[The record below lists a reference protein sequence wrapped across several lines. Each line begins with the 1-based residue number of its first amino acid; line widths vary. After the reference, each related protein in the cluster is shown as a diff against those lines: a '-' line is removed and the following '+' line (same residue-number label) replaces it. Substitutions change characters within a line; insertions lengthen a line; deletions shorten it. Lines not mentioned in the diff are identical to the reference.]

1 MNDLIKNYEN
11 IPDELK
17 REKRWCLYKI
27 IQRDGKNTKLP
38 LMPNGKPAK
47 SNDKTTWNS
56 YEDCIAA
63 LNRNIGD
70 GLGFMLGD
78 GYIGIDID
86 KVSDDIMAYSMDYH
100 ARSMTADFL
109 RGISTYAELS
119 PSKTGLHFIG
129 KGKVPGERKRHKNL
143 EIYDE
148 GRFFTVT
155 GNVIKDKD
163 RSHIKPIEQELL
175 PLYQKYMPAVGNQIE
190 HKETRNEQGKRS
202 TRENPFKQRYGKS
215 SNDVLELLF
224 EKGYFHYTGEDIRR
238 IYYGNYESYFTSQS
252 EADFFMLGR
261 LLYYI
266 ADVEQAVSLMEN
278 SGLKREKWY
287 KRRGNTDYIHYIA
300 GKAIGSMNKFYAW
313 EKEYSQKEKS
323 EEKRHENKEVKEGN
337 TMPRY
342 KFGEVKQILDFAKEE
357 FRENIDRYET
367 YLKVVGNNYKYPYF
381 NQLSIY
387 TVNEKATA
395 CAEYD
400 YWKSIGRNVSRG
412 EKGIPVLDIER
423 ERIKYIFD
431 VSQTVSLNHNISEV
445 KLWKYHN
452 EKHITALDTLI
463 DTFKEKNS
471 NLIFSTEDKINTLVS
486 LYTRQILNKVLNSL
500 NDETLKE
507 NSKVKIL
514 HFLEE
519 SAKVSV
525 YERMGLRF
533 LGDREKLELLSRV
546 SSTQDIDRLLAYTSN
561 NVKRILT
568 DIGREIS
575 KIEEREKFSEIQ
587 KEEQTNSFKERYNNV
602 ADEINGTTESIETEK
617 ERNKGG
623 LEDERNRSDGKEG
636 IHLGKQDLYT
646 DRERESVRETG
657 RNLQTGNDGGW
668 IGSVNSEYETA
679 AETELKQTEPIW
691 QSETE
696 ISQRGKRR
704 RISDYADGRSTNG
717 SSVGHSGTSG
727 ELHRYRRAENERG
740 LGDDHRN
747 AGSGLFEVRS
757 FEEKLGYDTYKNGDG
772 TNRLGIDE
780 QQEENTQSLE
790 QEHIEDEGKE
800 VDKASF
806 SFAQNVGIQ
815 GRFEL
820 PMQQEEIDAVLIHGG
835 NDDNLR
841 LKVLAEY
848 SKGKSVEELADFLQT
863 TFKGGNGYEL
873 KGNRVCAW
881 YGNDGIHLSN
891 DISSRENPMQIFQW
905 KDAVIRIKE
914 LVDKGEYAT
923 NVEVAEAFSHERK
936 ELADKLW
943 YLKKDFADEVK
954 QSYITVLE
962 QTEKSGFEDQ
972 TEELAENLKNPE
984 FRNVLRE
991 QYETF
996 LQDYDK
1002 DPSLLRFHYHKTKDI
1017 LQRLQDLEIPRKDF
1031 ISNMMEI
1038 SEIKGFITEDEIDE
1052 TFRDGSGISDGKKRI
1067 YNFFKEIH
1075 TTGEQANF
1083 LKEEYG
1089 TGGRSHALSGA
1100 RGSSEWHDAKGIK
1113 LEKEHCKDSF
1123 LNWNQVAKRIQTL
1136 IESDRYIEKEELTEQ
1151 TKNRENITE
1160 SIVDKNEPFKEESGF
1175 KTENHRDYWV
1185 VEFNEG
1191 LGLIEKDYAGELVT
1205 KELLDEIKE
1214 LDEKIRVHNKT
1225 VGEDEYG
1232 EMTDAWVG
1240 YSKFYFDH
1248 IVDGKV
1254 EEHFRMDIGDGNEVN
1269 QRDFQYL
1276 YEQIELSKENKEY
1289 GIDSIDS
1296 VVKDILEKE
1305 SMTVVSSKDDYIK
1318 LLPYF
1323 RNFSYSDGTKFS
1335 AYNPFE
1341 DSENISELLRLTFFK
1356 NTDGEYRVVY
1366 NNADSLMYSSNV
1378 DYFLEKIEAEKVGL
1392 EDNIT
1397 EKTKED
1403 KVAVKVGNYY
1413 AVVEK
1418 EKVKDISLEETGLRV
1433 YPKEDNVEG
1442 KIYSLYR
1449 GTTFEESTKIDRLF
1463 DEIATS
1469 MKEVNLTDLND
1480 VFYLENQGLY
1490 EISSDK
1496 VTEEKGGYDFEV
1508 ASFNEQFPDYY
1519 NDIYVYNRNLKI
1531 DDAYQNIA
1539 YINRE
1544 NEIHFNVNLPEE
1556 EKAKVLEFRDKKEI
1570 LSALIFKEVK
1580 DVGEYQFHPQSE
1592 EFILDE
1598 KNISEDLLKVPEHIT
1613 DNIDE
1618 KEGYEAELV
1627 LDMKNKQLKQNLRY
1641 NGYILS
1647 SNPAIQYDSYHE
1659 MLQNLPYLL
1668 DDNHRSVMLTGYV
1681 NWQIE
1686 KSNEEKKE
1694 QIKKSI
1700 YQEGMQVKYQGKE
1713 YVISEIQDYKTYKT
1727 IKLDDNE
1734 GYLNG
1739 FITGSEIIPFR
1750 NESELDLEIV
1760 STTEKLQEQSINE
1773 EDLILLDIEDYNKKG
1788 LSVLF
1793 QNKEYEIT
1801 GNNFNPF
1808 GMSRIQL
1815 VSNTEKL
1822 LTEVLYTPKRPV
1834 ANLYAKKEFLE
1845 QFKLD
1850 EKKNEKSVEIK
1861 QMSLMDI
1868 LKEKDNLKEKEE
1880 ISSEKERIPV
1890 NIGAKVIYQGEEY
1903 TVSAFQY
1910 NDVLEKNDLWLN
1922 PVSKNNHQIPI
1933 VSFSDRKEL
1942 NEKLIVIDTNLNL
1955 GEDKSELLHHG
1966 LDVINDKGT
1975 VIANQFIVNVDN
1987 QNREFTVYSEQNPN
2001 SHREFKLS
2009 FDYLNGLGKIDGD
2022 GNNLKLTKH
2031 RQETVDKKLESYD
2044 NWKEDRKKIGIPGI
2058 TSSSITSPITDEMFL
2073 QMQEHKEKLK
2083 EEERYAPDDKYM
2095 GSIPPVNYKITRED
2109 EILPPSERLKNNIE
2123 AIKVLKEIE
2132 ERHSYA
2138 TKEEQDILSKYVGW
2152 GGLSDVFDEEKQG
2165 QWSKARDFL
2174 KENLSQSEY
2183 DAARESTLT
2192 AFYTPKVVID
2202 SIYKALSNMEFE
2214 SGNILEP
2221 SMGTGRF
2228 LGNLPESM
2236 QSSKFYGVELDSIS
2250 GRIASKLYPNANIQ
2264 IKGFEE
2270 TTFSNNLFDIAIG
2283 NVPFGEYKISD
2294 REYERNNFLI
2304 HDYFF
2309 AKTLDKVRSGGVVAF
2324 ITSNGTMDKKS
2335 EDVRRYISERAEF
2348 LGAIRLPNNTFKG
2361 EAGTEVT
2368 SDILFLKKRDRL
2380 LKLDEDWIKLDT
2392 DEKGLSYN
2400 KYFVDN
2406 PDMVLGNMEEVSSRF
2421 GTALACIADENIT
2434 LKEQLEAAIKNIK
2447 GNYEKAELNNELEPE
2462 TVPADDSVKNYSY
2475 AVIDDKVY
2483 FRENSIM
2490 QKLDLNKVDE
2500 EKVKAYLEIEKTLRQ
2515 VIAYQ
2520 KEDYSD
2526 TEIKEKQEDLNRL
2539 YDDFS
2544 KKYGILNSKA
2554 NKKLF
2559 REDANYS
2566 LLSTL
2571 EKLDKE
2577 GSFIEKSDI
2586 FTKRTI
2592 KKAVAITHTDNLT
2605 EALILSISQKG
2616 KVNFDYM
2623 EELTGK
2629 SRKEIIE
2636 GLKGE
2641 IFLNLDR
2648 FEPSDTTPFSSA
2660 VDLGDFSR
2668 SYVSADEYLS
2678 GNIREKIE
2686 VIDSYI
2692 KNVEH
2697 ELEQN
2702 EQAQNTDTE
2711 LLKQDNTTLKK
2722 ELSSLNY
2729 QKQKLLEV
2737 MPKELEASEI
2747 TVRMGATWIPEK
2759 DYKSFMFHLL
2769 KTSASNRWNIDI
2781 KYTNFTGEY
2790 RVEGK
2795 SIDKG
2800 NDLANFTYGTSRV
2813 SAYKLI
2819 EDTLNLRDTNVYDQ
2833 IVDENGKKSSV
2844 LNKEETMLAR
2854 SKQEIIKEEFKNWI
2868 FDDIDRRT
2876 RLVKEYNE
2884 RFNSTRLREYDG
2896 SNLTFDGMNPEIELR
2911 PHQRDAIAR
2920 GLFGGNTLLAHEV
2933 GAGKTFEM
2941 IGIAMES
2948 KRLGM
2953 SNKSMFVVPNHI
2965 VEQFGRE
2972 FNELYPAANILCATE
2987 KDFTPDK
2994 RKRFCSR
3001 IATSDYDAVII
3012 GHSQFERIPISK
3024 ERQEYELQSQ
3034 IDEIV
3039 DFIAEYKRDRDQ
3051 KFTVKQLEKTK
3062 KGLEAKLK
3070 KLNDD
3075 YKKDD
3080 VVTFEELGIDKLFV
3094 DEVQAFKNLYV
3105 FTKMRNVAGITSTDS
3120 QKSSDMLMKCRYMD
3134 EITNNKGIV
3143 FATGTPVSNSM
3154 AELYTMQRYLQYDEL
3169 KKMHHQHFDSWAST
3183 FGETVTAIELNPEG
3197 NGYRSKTRFA
3207 KFYNLPEL
3215 MNIVKQFMDIKTS
3228 DVLNLP
3234 VPNAHYVTIKTKPT
3248 GEQKEILKSFSE
3260 RADKVREKQVDSSV
3274 DNMLLITNDGKKMAL
3289 DQRLINPLL
3298 PDDENSKVNAC
3309 VSNVFSIWDKYRDK
3323 KSTQLVFCDM
3333 SIPNKDGFNVYDDI
3347 KEKLIKMGVPENE
3360 VEFIHSAKNNKEK
3373 DAIFDKVRKGEV
3385 RVLLGSTSKC
3395 GAGTNCQDKLIA
3407 IHDLDIPWRPA
3418 DLSQRAGRIVRQGN
3432 ENSDVHI
3439 FRYIT
3444 ENTFD
3449 AYLFQTLENKQKYI
3463 SQIMT
3468 SKTPVRVAEDVD
3480 EATLNY
3486 AEIKALAVGNPLIRE
3501 KMDLDV
3507 EVSKLKMLES
3517 NFKSNLY
3524 KLEDKV
3530 IKVYPKEIESLKEKI
3545 EHLKKDIEKVEP
3557 YRDEKI
3563 AKTEEYAQTTLEN
3576 IGENKKETEGK
3587 ADKETL
3593 SKFTSLILSGKK
3605 YTDKK
3610 QAGEF
3615 LINRIK
3621 GIKKS
3626 EDFRFEE
3633 VKIGEYRNFDLF
3645 VYYDS
3650 FSNQY
3655 KFNLKGEESHY
3666 GEFGTDEIGNITRMD
3681 NVLDKLPE
3689 RLEQTLGKL
3698 EDTKKQFEI
3707 AKLEV
3712 EKKFPQAD
3720 LLREKNLRLAEV
3732 NHLLDMGQKEDIKDE
3747 KNPLL
3752 EEVKEELIHFLNK
3765 EYDEAH
3771 SIEDF
3776 DTMFPDLTDIG
3787 LAYTTTPD
3795 EKHEIQTSLD
3805 LINYK
3810 MNTYVDNTLI
3820 DSFSYT
3826 YDPLDAGDTKE
3837 LIQIKTGIEFW
3848 DFNEL
3853 VYVDEE
3859 KLKAA
3864 LGLEIDDDGN
3874 FYDPLSK
3881 DMDLDGVADR
3891 YDADFRDSK
3900 VQSFGDLDKREKAS
3914 VMDRLGYFKEKVE
3927 KGGLQNENSD
3937 RKIECKEEV
3946 R

>member
-86 KVSDDIMAYSMDYH
+86 KVSDDIFVYSMDYH
-100 ARSMTADFL
+100 AKSMTADFL
-109 RGISTYAELS
+109 RGISTYAEIS

-129 KGKVPGERKRHKNL
+129 KGEVPGERKRYKNL
-143 EIYDE
+143 EIYDKD
-148 GRFFTVT
+148 RFFTVT
-155 GNVIKDKD
+155 GNVLKD
-163 RSHIKPIEQELL
+163 RNRNKVINIDSELK
-175 PLYQKYMPAVGNQIE
+175 PLYEKYMPKINVINSENKRNQITTFLKDDQDIVE
-190 HKETRNEQGKRS
+190 K
-202 TRENPFKQRYGKS
+202 
-215 SNDVLELLF
+215 LF
-224 EKGYFHYTGEDIRR
+224 DRGYFSYTGEDLRR
-238 IYYGNYESYFTSQS
+238 IYYGNYESYFNSQS
-252 EADFFMLGR
+252 EADFFMLQR
-261 LLYYI
+261 LLYYT
-266 ADVEQAVSLMEN
+266 ADVEQAISFMEN

-300 GKAIGSMNKFYAW
+300 DKAISSINQFYDW
-313 EKEYSQKEKS
+313 RKEELLKDKA
-323 EEKRHENKEVKEGN
+323 EEKRHENKRKKEGD
-337 TMPRY
+337 TVPRY
-342 KFGEVKQILDFAKEE
+342 EFDEVKQILDFAKEE

-500 NDETLKE
+500 SDKTLKD
-507 NSKVKIL
+507 NSKVDIL

-525 YERMGLRF
+525 YERMGLHF
-533 LGDREKLELLSRV
+533 LGDREKLKLLSGI

-575 KIEEREKFSEIQ
+575 KIEEREKLSEIQ
-587 KEEQTNSFKERYNNV
+587 KEEQTKNAKERYNIIT
-602 ADEINGTTESIETEK
+602 DEMKQTVEMIENEK

-636 IHLGKQDLYT
+636 IHLGKRDLYT
-646 DRERESVRETG
+646 DRERESVREAG
-657 RNLQTGNDGGW
+657 RNLQTGNDGGRS
-668 IGSVNSEYETA
+668 GSVNSEYETA
-679 AETELKQTEPIW
+679 GGTELKQTEPIW
-691 QSETE
+691 KSETE

-727 ELHRYRRAENERG
+727 EFPKYRRAENERG

-747 AGSGLFEVRS
+747 ARSGLFEVRS
-757 FEEKLGYDTYKNGDG
+757 FEEKLGYDTDKDGDG

-905 KDAVIRIKE
+905 KDAVIRIEE

-923 NVEVAEAFSHERK
+923 NVEVTEAFSFERK

-1017 LQRLQDLEIPRKDF
+1017 LQRLQDLEIPRKEF
-1031 ISNMMEI
+1031 TSNMMEMRN
-1038 SEIKGFITEDEIDE
+1038 IKGFITEDEIDE

-1067 YNFFKEIH
+1067 YNFFKESH

-1089 TGGRSHALSGA
+1089 TGGHSHALSGA
-1100 RGSSEWHDAKGIK
+1100 RGSNEWHDAKGMK
-1113 LEKEHCKDSF
+1113 LEKENCNDIF
-1123 LNWNQVAKRIQTL
+1123 LNWNQAAKRIQTL
-1136 IESDRYIEKEELTEQ
+1136 IESGRYIEKEELTEQ
-1151 TKNRENITE
+1151 TENKEDIKENTEEKNNHFEEETVSE
-1160 SIVDKNEPFKEESGF
+1160 TKNG
-1175 KTENHRDYWV
+1175 RDYWI

-1191 LGLIEKDYAGELVT
+1191 LGLIEKNYAGELVT

-1232 EMTDAWVG
+1232 QMTDEWVG
-1240 YSKFYFDH
+1240 YSKFYFNH

-1254 EEHFRMDIGDGNEVN
+1254 EEHFRMDIGDGNEAN
-1269 QRDFQYL
+1269 QRDFAYL
-1276 YEQIELSKENKEY
+1276 YEQMNISRETEEHSAED
-1289 GIDSIDS
+1289 IDNIL
-1296 VVKDILEKE
+1296 KDILENE
-1305 SMTVVSSKDDYIK
+1305 SMTVVSNEEDYKK
-1318 LLPYF
+1318 LFPYF
-1323 RNFSYSDGTKFS
+1323 KDFVYTDGSKLEEYT
-1335 AYNPFE
+1335 PFE
-1341 DSENISELLRLTFFK
+1341 EDKELSDLARFTFFK
-1356 NTDGEYRVVY
+1356 NNDGEYRVTY
-1366 NNADSLMYSSNV
+1366 NNTDSLIYSSNV
-1378 DYFLEKIEAEKVGL
+1378 DRFLEKIKTL
-1392 EDNIT
+1392 ET
-1397 EKTKED
+1397 EIENDIAKMTVED
-1403 KVAVKVGNYY
+1403 KIAIKVGNYY
-1413 AVVEK
+1413 SIVEK
-1418 EKVKDISLEETGLRV
+1418 EKVKDISLEETGVRV

-1496 VTEEKGGYDFEV
+1496 VTEEKGGFHFEV
-1508 ASFNEQFPDYY
+1508 ASFNTQFPDYY

-1544 NEIHFNVNLPEE
+1544 NEIHFNVHLPEE
-1556 EKAKVLEFRDKKEI
+1556 EKAKVLELRDKKEI

-1580 DVGEYQFHPQSE
+1580 DIGEYQFHPQSE

-1598 KNISEDLLKVPEHIT
+1598 KNISEDLLKAPEHIT
-1613 DNIDE
+1613 DSIDQ

-1641 NGYILS
+1641 NGYMLS
-1647 SNPAIQYDSYHE
+1647 SNLAIQYESYHE

-1668 DDNHRSVMLTGYV
+1668 DDEHRNVMLTGYI

-1686 KSNEEKKE
+1686 KSNEEKKD
-1694 QIKKSI
+1694 QIKEPI

-1727 IKLDDNE
+1727 IKLDDHE

-1750 NESELDLEIV
+1750 NESELDLEII

-1773 EDLILLDIEDYNKKG
+1773 EDLILLDIEDYNKQG

-1808 GMSRIQL
+1808 GMSRLQL

-1834 ANLYAKKEFLE
+1834 ANLYAKRELLE

-1850 EKKNEKSVEIK
+1850 EKKSEESIETK

-1880 ISSEKERIPV
+1880 ISSEKERVPV

-1910 NDVLEKNDLWLN
+1910 NDVLGKNDLWLN

-1955 GEDKSELLHHG
+1955 GEDKSELLHHS

-1987 QNREFTVYSEQNPN
+1987 ENREFTVYSEQNPN
-2001 SHREFKLS
+2001 NHREFKLS
-2009 FDYLNGLGKIDGD
+2009 FDYLNGLGKIDRD

-2031 RQETVDKKLESYD
+2031 RKETIDKKLESYD
-2044 NWKEDRKKIGIPGI
+2044 NWREDRKKRGIPRI
-2058 TSSSITSPITDEMFL
+2058 TGSAITSPITDEMFL
-2073 QMQEHKEKLK
+2073 QMQEYKEKLK
-2083 EEERYAPDDKYM
+2083 EDERYAPDEEYM
-2095 GSIPPVNYKITRED
+2095 GGIPPINYKITRED

-2132 ERHSYA
+2132 ERHSHA

-2192 AFYTPKVVID
+2192 AFYTPKIVID
-2202 SIYKALSNMEFE
+2202 SIYKALSNMGFE

-2228 LGNLPESM
+2228 IGNLPESM

-2283 NVPFGEYKISD
+2283 NVPFGEYKIAD
-2294 REYERNNFLI
+2294 REYEKNNFLI
-2304 HDYFF
+2304 HDFFF
-2309 AKTLDKVRSGGVVAF
+2309 AKTLDKVRSGGVIAF
-2324 ITSNGTMDKKS
+2324 VTSSGTMDKKS
-2335 EDVRRYISERAEF
+2335 EDIRRYISERAEF
-2348 LGAIRLPNNTFKG
+2348 LGAIRLPNNTFKD
-2361 EAGTEVT
+2361 EAGTKVT
-2368 SDILFLKKRDRL
+2368 SDIIFLKKRDRL

-2406 PDMVLGNMEEVSSRF
+2406 PDMVLGNMEEISGRF
-2421 GTALACIADENIT
+2421 GIALACVDDVAISLEEKLNI
-2434 LKEQLEAAIKNIK
+2434 AIKNIS
-2447 GNYEKAELNNELEPE
+2447 GIYEKAQLNEELETE
-2462 TVPADDSVKNYSY
+2462 TILADDSVKNYSY

-2483 FRENSIM
+2483 FRENSVM

-2500 EKVKAYLEIEKTLRQ
+2500 EKVKSYLEIEKILRQ
-2515 VIAYQ
+2515 IISYQ

-2539 YDDFS
+2539 YDEFS

-2577 GSFIEKSDI
+2577 GKFIEKSDI

-2616 KVNFDYM
+2616 KVNFDYI
-2623 EELTGK
+2623 EKLTEKTRG
-2629 SRKEIIE
+2629 EIIE

-2641 IFLNLDR
+2641 IFLNLDG
-2648 FEPSDTTPFSSA
+2648 FDPSDTTPFSSA

-2668 SYVSADEYLS
+2668 SYVTADEYLS
-2678 GNIREKIE
+2678 GNVREKIE

-2702 EQAQNTDTE
+2702 EQAPNTDTE

-2833 IVDENGKKSSV
+2833 IVDENGKKTSV
-2844 LNKEETMLAR
+2844 LNQKETMLAR

-2884 RFNSTRLREYDG
+2884 RFNSIRLREYDG

-2920 GLFGGNTLLAHEV
+2920 GLFGENTLLAHEV

-3001 IATSDYDAVII
+3001 IATGDYDAVII
-3012 GHSQFERIPISK
+3012 GHSQFEKIPISK
-3024 ERQEYELQSQ
+3024 QRQEYELQSQ
-3034 IDEIV
+3034 IDEII
-3039 DFIAEYKRDRDQ
+3039 DFIGEYKRDRDQ
-3051 KFTVKQLEKTK
+3051 RFTVKQLEKTK

-3094 DEVQAFKNLYV
+3094 DEVQAFKNLYL
-3105 FTKMRNVAGITSTDS
+3105 FTKMRNVAGITTTDS

-3169 KKMHHQHFDSWAST
+3169 KKMHLQHFDSWAST

-3215 MNIVKQFMDIKTS
+3215 MNMVKQFMDIKTA

-3234 VPNAHYVTIKTKPT
+3234 TPNAHYETIKTKPT
-3248 GEQKEILKSFSE
+3248 EEQKQILETFSE
-3260 RADKVREKQVDSSV
+3260 RADKVRAKQVDSSV

-3347 KEKLIKMGVPENE
+3347 KEKLIKMGVPANE

-3385 RVLLGSTSKC
+3385 RVLLGSTGKC

-3432 ENSDVHI
+3432 ENSDVNI

-3486 AEIKALAVGNPLIRE
+3486 AEIKALATGNPLIRE

-3524 KLEDKV
+3524 KMEDKV
-3530 IKVYPKEIESLKEKI
+3530 AKVYPKEIESLKEKI

-3563 AKTEEYAQTTLEN
+3563 AKAEEYAQTALEN

-3593 SKFTSLILSGKK
+3593 SKFTSLTLSGRK

-3621 GIKKS
+3621 GIKKLD
-3626 EDFRFEE
+3626 DFRFEE

-3655 KFNLKGEESHY
+3655 KFNLKGDENHY

-3681 NVLDKLPE
+3681 NVLDRMPE

-3698 EDTKKQFEI
+3698 KDTENQFET
-3707 AKLEV
+3707 AKLETQ
-3712 EKKFPQAD
+3712 KKFPQEE
-3720 LLREKNLRLAEV
+3720 LLKEKTLRLAEV
-3732 NHLLDMGQKEDIKDE
+3732 NNLLNMGQKENITEE

-3826 YDPLDAGDTKE
+3826 YDPLDASDTKE

-3853 VYVDEE
+3853 IYVDEE

>member
-1 MNDLIKNYEN
+1 MNGIIKNYED
-11 IPDELK
+11 IPYELK
-17 REKRWCLYKI
+17 KEERWCLYKI

-38 LMPNGKPAK
+38 LKPNREPAK
-47 SNDKTTWNS
+47 SNDKTTWYS
-56 YEDCIAA
+56 YEDCIKAFSK
-63 LNRNIGD
+63 NIGD
-70 GLGFMLGD
+70 GLGFFLGD

-86 KVSDDIMAYSMDYH
+86 KVSDDIMEYSMDYQ
-100 ARSMTADFL
+100 AKSMTADFL

-129 KGKVPGERKRHKNL
+129 KGEVPGERKRYKNL
-143 EIYDE
+143 EIYDKD
-148 GRFFTVT
+148 RFFTVT
-155 GNVIKDKD
+155 GNVIKDRD
-163 RSHIKPIEQELL
+163 RNKVINIDSELK
-175 PLYQKYMPAVGNQIE
+175 PLYEKYMPKINKISAENKISPTLTFYKNNQDILD
-190 HKETRNEQGKRS
+190 K
-202 TRENPFKQRYGKS
+202 
-215 SNDVLELLF
+215 LF
-224 EKGYFHYTGEDIRR
+224 YRGYFSYTGEDLRQ
-238 IYYGNYESYFTSQS
+238 IYYGNYESYFNSQS

-261 LLYYI
+261 LLYYTSDTEKAI
-266 ADVEQAVSLMEN
+266 SLMEN

-287 KRRGNTDYIHYIA
+287 KRRGATDYIHYIA
-300 GKAIGSMNKFYAW
+300 DKAIASINQFYDWGREELLKKKA
-313 EKEYSQKEKS
+313 EEKS
-323 EEKRHENKEVKEGN
+323 HENKRKKGGDTVQ
-337 TMPRY
+337 RY
-342 KFGEVKQILDFAKEE
+342 EFREVKQILDFSKEE
-357 FRENIDRYET
+357 FKENIDRYET
-367 YLKVVGNNYKYPYF
+367 YLKVMGNNYKYPYF

-387 TVNEKATA
+387 AVNEKATA

-423 ERIKYIFD
+423 EKIKYIFD

-452 EKHITALDTLI
+452 EKHIAALDTLI
-463 DTFKEKNS
+463 DAFKEKNS
-471 NLIFSTEDKINTLVS
+471 NLIFSTEDKLNTLVL
-486 LYTRQILNKVLNSL
+486 LYTRQIFNKVLNSL
-500 NDETLKE
+500 NDESLKE
-507 NSKVKIL
+507 NSKVNIL

-525 YERMGLRF
+525 YERMGIRF
-533 LGDREKLELLSRV
+533 SGDREKLEMLSRV
-546 SSTQDIDRLLAYTSN
+546 SSTQEIDKLLAYTSN
-561 NVKRILT
+561 NVKRILM

-575 KIEEREKFSEIQ
+575 KVEEREKLSEIQ
-587 KEEQTNSFKERYNNV
+587 KREQTKDYKERYNNV
-602 ADEINGTTESIETEK
+602 ADEINRTTEIIENEK
-617 ERNKGG
+617 EIKEGG
-623 LEDERNRSDGKEG
+623 LEDERNGSIGEKG
-636 IHLGKQDLYT
+636 IHSGKRDLYT
-646 DRERESVRETG
+646 NRERESIRETG
-657 RNLQTGNDGGW
+657 RDLQIGEDGRW
-668 IGSVNSEYETA
+668 IGSVNSEYENA
-679 AETELKQTEPIW
+679 GEIELKQTESVW

-696 ISQRGKRR
+696 ISQRGKRG
-704 RISDYADGRSTNG
+704 RISDYADGRKPNE
-717 SSVGHSGTSG
+717 SSVGYSGTGG
-727 ELHRYRRAENERG
+727 EFLGYRGTENERS
-740 LGDDHRN
+740 LGNDNQD
-747 AGSGLFEVRS
+747 AGSGLSEVRRT
-757 FEEKLGYDTYKNGDG
+757 EEESGHDTYKNGDG
-772 TNRLGIDE
+772 TDRLGIDE
-780 QQEENTQSLE
+780 YHEENIQKIK
-790 QEHIEDEGKE
+790 QDYIGNGGKE

-806 SFAQNVGIQ
+806 SFAQNTVSQ
-815 GRFEL
+815 GRFQFPL
-820 PMQQEEIDAVLIHGG
+820 RQEEIELVLIHGG
-835 NDDNLR
+835 NEDSLR
-841 LKVLAEY
+841 LKILAEY
-848 SKGKSVEELADFLQT
+848 SKGKSMEELAHFLQN
-863 TFKGGNGYEL
+863 TFKGGNGYEVEG
-873 KGNRVCAW
+873 KKVCAW
-881 YGNDGIHLSN
+881 CDKEGIYLSN
-891 DISSRENPMQIFQW
+891 DVSSREEPSQVLSW
-905 KDAVIRIKE
+905 VDVAKRIGLLIE
-914 LVDKGEYAT
+914 KGQYAT
-923 NVEVAEAFSHERK
+923 NVEVAEVFSFERK
-936 ELADKLW
+936 ELAEKLW
-943 YLKKDFADEVK
+943 FLKGDFADEIK
-954 QSYITVLE
+954 NIYLPILNRD
-962 QTEKSGFEDQ
+962 EKKGYPDK
-972 TEELAENLKNPE
+972 TEELAENLKNLE
-984 FRNVLRE
+984 FRNILRKE
-991 QYETF
+991 YETF
-996 LQDYDK
+996 LQDYYK
-1002 DPSLLRFHYHKTKDI
+1002 NPSILRFHYHKTIDI

-1052 TFRDGSGISDGKKRI
+1052 IFRDGSGISDGKKRI
-1067 YNFFKEIH
+1067 YNFFKESH

-1089 TGGRSHALSGA
+1089 TGGHSHALSGA
-1100 RGSSEWHDAKGIK
+1100 RGSNEWHDAKGIK
-1113 LEKEHCKDSF
+1113 LEKENCKDIF
-1123 LNWNQVAKRIQTL
+1123 LNWNQAAKRIQNL
-1136 IESDRYIEKEELTEQ
+1136 IESGRYIEKEELTEQ

-1191 LGLIEKDYAGELVT
+1191 LSLIEKNYAGELVT

-1232 EMTDAWVG
+1232 QMTDEWVG

-1254 EEHFRMDIGDGNEVN
+1254 EEHFRMDIGDGNEAN
-1269 QRDFQYL
+1269 QRDFAYL
-1276 YEQIELSKENKEY
+1276 YEQIEASRETKEY
-1289 GIDSIDS
+1289 GTDTIDNIL
-1296 VVKDILEKE
+1296 KDILEKE
-1305 SMTVVSSKDDYIK
+1305 SMTVVSNEEDYVK
-1318 LLPYF
+1318 LFPYF
-1323 RNFSYSDGTKFS
+1323 KDFVYKDGSKFEE
-1335 AYNPFE
+1335 YNPFE
-1341 DSENISELLRLTFFK
+1341 EVKELSDLARFTFFK
-1356 NTDGEYRVVY
+1356 NNDGEYRVKY
-1366 NNADSLMYSSNV
+1366 NNTDSLIYSSNV
-1378 DYFLEKIEAEKVGL
+1378 DKFLEKIKAVETEI
-1392 EDNIT
+1392 EDDIS
-1397 EKTKED
+1397 KTAAED
-1403 KVAVKVGNYY
+1403 KIAVKVGNYY
-1413 AVVEK
+1413 AVIEK
-1418 EKVKDISLEETGLRV
+1418 EKVKDISLEETGLRI
-1433 YPKEDNVEG
+1433 YPKENNFER
-1442 KIYSLYR
+1442 KIYPLYR
-1449 GTTFEESTKIDRLF
+1449 ASTFEESTKIDILF
-1463 DEIATS
+1463 DEMAAS
-1469 MKEVNLTDLND
+1469 MKEANLTDLND
-1480 VFYLENQGLY
+1480 VFYLESQGLY
-1490 EISSDK
+1490 EISPDK
-1496 VTEEKGGYDFEV
+1496 VTEEKEGYDFEV
-1508 ASFNEQFPDYY
+1508 ASFNTQFPDYY

-1539 YINRE
+1539 YINQE
-1544 NEIHFNVNLPEE
+1544 NEIHFNVNLLEE
-1556 EKAKVLEFRDKKEI
+1556 EKAKILEIRDKKEI
-1570 LSALIFKEVK
+1570 LSALIFKDVK
-1580 DVGEYQFHPQSE
+1580 EIGEYQFRPQSE

-1598 KNISEDLLKVPEHIT
+1598 KNISEEHLKAPEHIT
-1613 DNIDE
+1613 DSIDE

-1647 SNPAIQYDSYHE
+1647 SNLAIQYDSYHE

-1668 DDNHRSVMLTGYV
+1668 DDNHRNIMLTSYV
-1681 NWQIE
+1681 NQQID
-1686 KSNEEKKE
+1686 KANEEKKD
-1694 QIKKSI
+1694 QIKTLI

-1713 YVISEIQDYKTYKT
+1713 YVIAQIHDYKTYKT

-1739 FITGSEIIPFR
+1739 FITGSEILVFR
-1750 NESELDLEIV
+1750 NERELDLEII
-1760 STTEKLQEQSINE
+1760 STKEKLQGQSIND
-1773 EDLILLDIEDYNKKG
+1773 EDLISLDIEDYNKQG
-1788 LSVLF
+1788 LFVIF

-1801 GNNFNPF
+1801 GNNFNPV
-1808 GMSRIQL
+1808 GMSRLQL

-1822 LTEVLYTPKRPV
+1822 MTEVLYTPKRPV

-1845 QFKLD
+1845 QFKLN
-1850 EKKNEKSVEIK
+1850 EKKSEKSVETK
-1861 QMSLMDI
+1861 QMSLMDMFEE
-1868 LKEKDNLKEKEE
+1868 KENLKEKPR
-1880 ISSEKERIPV
+1880 EKEV
-1890 NIGAKVIYQGEEY
+1890 YG
-1903 TVSAFQY
+1903 Y
-1910 NDVLEKNDLWLN
+1910 NDE
-1922 PVSKNNHQIPI
+1922 
-1933 VSFSDRKEL
+1933 
-1942 NEKLIVIDTNLNL
+1942 
-1955 GEDKSELLHHG
+1955 
-1966 LDVINDKGT
+1966 
-1975 VIANQFIVNVDN
+1975 
-1987 QNREFTVYSEQNPN
+1987 
-2001 SHREFKLS
+2001 
-2009 FDYLNGLGKIDGD
+2009 
-2022 GNNLKLTKH
+2022 
-2031 RQETVDKKLESYD
+2031 
-2044 NWKEDRKKIGIPGI
+2044 
-2058 TSSSITSPITDEMFL
+2058 
-2073 QMQEHKEKLK
+2073 
-2083 EEERYAPDDKYM
+2083 YM
-2095 GSIPPVNYKITRED
+2095 GNISPVNYKITGEK
-2109 EILPPSERLKNNIE
+2109 EVLPPSERLKNNIE
-2123 AIKVLKEIE
+2123 AIEVLKLLEKE
-2132 ERHSYA
+2132 HRHAS
-2138 TKEEQDILSKYVGW
+2138 KEEQYILSRYVGW

-2165 QWSKARDFL
+2165 QWSKTRDFL

-2183 DAARESTLT
+2183 NAARESTLT

-2202 SIYKALSNMEFE
+2202 SIYQVLSNMGFE

-2221 SMGTGRF
+2221 SCATGRF
-2228 LGNLPESM
+2228 IGNLPDSM
-2236 QSSKFYGVELDSIS
+2236 QGSKFYGVELESIS
-2250 GRIASKLYPNANIQ
+2250 GRIAKELYPNSNIQ

-2270 TTFSNNLFDIAIG
+2270 TTFSNNLFDVAVG

-2294 REYERNNFLI
+2294 REYEKNNLLI
-2304 HDYFF
+2304 HDFFF
-2309 AKTLDKVRSGGVVAF
+2309 AKTLDKVRFGGLVAF
-2324 ITSNGTMDKKS
+2324 ITSSGTMDKKS
-2335 EDVRRYISERAEF
+2335 EDIRRYISERAEF

-2361 EAGTEVT
+2361 EAGAEVT
-2368 SDILFLKKRDRL
+2368 SDIIFLKKRDRL
-2380 LKLDEDWIKLDT
+2380 IKLDEDWIKLDT
-2392 DEKGLSYN
+2392 DENGLTYN
-2400 KYFVDN
+2400 KYFVEN
-2406 PDMVLGNMEEVSSRF
+2406 PQMIMGSIQEINSRF
-2421 GTALACIADENIT
+2421 GTSLACIADESKT
-2434 LKEQLEAAIKNIK
+2434 LKEQLDNAISHIQ
-2447 GNYEKAELNNELEPE
+2447 GSYEKVELNNELETE
-2462 TVPADDSVKNYSY
+2462 TILANDSIKNYSY
-2475 AVIDDKVY
+2475 AIVDDKVY
-2483 FRENSIM
+2483 FRENSTM
-2490 QKLDLNKVDE
+2490 QRVILSKSDE
-2500 EKVKAYLEIEKTLRQ
+2500 DKVKAYLEIERTLRQ
-2515 VIAYQ
+2515 VITYQ

-2526 TEIKEKQEDLNRL
+2526 TEIKEKQMDLNHL
-2539 YDDFS
+2539 YDEFS
-2544 KKYGILNSKA
+2544 KKYGILNSKV
-2554 NKKLF
+2554 NKKIF

-2577 GSFIEKSDI
+2577 GNFTGKSDI

-2592 KKAVAITHTDNLT
+2592 KKAVAITHADNLT
-2605 EALILSISQKG
+2605 EALILSVSQKG
-2616 KVNFDYM
+2616 NIHFDYM

-2641 IFLNLDR
+2641 IFLNLDS

-2660 VDLGDFSR
+2660 MDLGDFSR
-2668 SYVSADEYLS
+2668 AYVTADEYLS
-2678 GNIREKIE
+2678 GNIREKVE
-2686 VIDSYI
+2686 VLDAYI
-2692 KNVEH
+2692 KNIEQEIV
-2697 ELEQN
+2697 QN
-2702 EQAQNTDTE
+2702 EETSKKSENGAEINDNEKRLEEENQILFNE
-2711 LLKQDNTTLKK
+2711 LLN
-2722 ELSSLNY
+2722 LNY
-2729 QKQKLLEV
+2729 QKEKLLEV

-2747 TVRMGATWIPEK
+2747 TVRMGATWIPER

-2769 KTSASNRWNIDI
+2769 KTSATNRWNIDI

-2790 RVEGK
+2790 KVEGK

-2800 NDLANFTYGTSRV
+2800 NDLANFTYGTNRA

-2868 FDDIDRRT
+2868 FEDVDRRS
-2876 RLVKEYNE
+2876 RLVKEYNN
-2884 RFNSTRLREYDG
+2884 RFNSIRLREYDG

-2972 FNELYPAANILCATE
+2972 FNQLYPGANVLCATE

-3001 IATSDYDAVII
+3001 IATGDYDAVII
-3012 GHSQFERIPISK
+3012 GHSQFEKIPISK
-3024 ERQEYELQSQ
+3024 QRQEYELQSQ

-3039 DFIAEYKRDRDQ
+3039 DFISEYKRDREQ

-3080 VVTFEELGIDKLFV
+3080 VLTFEELGIDKLFV
-3094 DEVQAFKNLYV
+3094 DEVHAFKNLYL

-3134 EITNNKGIV
+3134 EITGNKGIV

-3154 AELYTMQRYLQYDEL
+3154 AELYTMQRYLQYNEL
-3169 KKMHHQHFDSWAST
+3169 KKMHLQHFDSWAST

-3197 NGYRSKTRFA
+3197 NGYQSKTRFA

-3215 MNIVKQFMDIKTS
+3215 MNMVKQFMDIKTS
-3228 DVLNLP
+3228 DVLNIP
-3234 VPNAHYVTIKTKPT
+3234 VPTAHYETIKTQPT
-3248 GEQKEILKSFSE
+3248 EEQKQILETFSE
-3260 RADKVREKQVDSSV
+3260 RADKVRAKQVDSSV

-3298 PDDENSKVNAC
+3298 PDEENSKVNTC
-3309 VSNVFSIWDKYRDK
+3309 IKNIFSIWDKYSEE
-3323 KSTQLVFCDM
+3323 KSTQLVFCDL
-3333 SIPNKDGFNVYDDI
+3333 STPSKEFNIYDDM
-3347 KEKLIKMGVPENE
+3347 KNKLIAMGIPEIE
-3360 VEFIHSAKNNKEK
+3360 IEFIHNAKNNKEK
-3373 DAIFDKVRKGEV
+3373 DAIFDKVRKGEI
-3385 RVLLGSTSKC
+3385 RILLGSTQKM
-3395 GAGTNCQDKLIA
+3395 GAGTNAQNKLIA

-3432 ENSDVHI
+3432 ENRDVHI

-3486 AEIKALAVGNPLIRE
+3486 AEIKALATGNPLIRE

-3507 EVSKLKMLES
+3507 ELSKLKILES

-3524 KLEDKV
+3524 KMEDKV
-3530 IKVYPKEIESLKEKI
+3530 IKVYPKEIENLKEKI
-3545 EHLKKDIEKVEP
+3545 ENLKKDIEKVES
-3557 YRDEKI
+3557 YGDEKE
-3563 AKTEEYAQTTLEN
+3563 AKTEEYTQTSLEN
-3576 IGENKKETEGK
+3576 IGENKKETK
-3587 ADKETL
+3587 IKETIAKETV
-3593 SKFTSLILSGKK
+3593 SKFTSLTLSGRK

-3621 GIKKS
+3621 GIKKTDNFAQ
-3626 EDFRFEE
+3626 EQ

-3655 KFNLKGEESHY
+3655 KFHLKGEENHY

-3681 NVLDKLPE
+3681 NVLDRMPE

-3698 EDTKKQFEI
+3698 KDTENQFET
-3707 AKLEV
+3707 AKLEIQ
-3712 EKKFPQAD
+3712 KKFPQAE
-3720 LLREKNLRLAEV
+3720 LLKEKTLRLAEV
-3732 NHLLDMGQKEDIKDE
+3732 NHLLDMGQKEDIKEE

-3771 SIEDF
+3771 NVEDF

-3795 EKHEIQTSLD
+3795 EKHEIQISLD

-3826 YDPLDAGDTKE
+3826 YDPQDASSRQE
-3837 LIQIKTGIEFW
+3837 LIQIKESIGFW

-3853 VYVDEE
+3853 IYVDEE
-3859 KLKAA
+3859 KLKAV
-3864 LGLEIDDDGN
+3864 LGLSINEDGN

-3891 YDADFRDSK
+3891 YDADFRDSNI
-3900 VQSFGDLDKREKAS
+3900 QNIGDFDKNKKSSVIGRLNEYKEQINQKEKRENKAKC
-3914 VMDRLGYFKEKVE
+3914 F
-3927 KGGLQNENSD
+3927 
-3937 RKIECKEEV
+3937 EET

>member
-1 MNDLIKNYEN
+1 MNGIIKNYED

-17 REKRWCLYKI
+17 REKHWCLYKI
-27 IQRDGKNTKLP
+27 IQRDGRNTKLP

-47 SNDKTTWNS
+47 SNDKTTWFS
-56 YEDCIAA
+56 YEACIAA

-86 KVSDDIMAYSMDYH
+86 KVSDDIMEYSMDYH
-100 ARSMTADFL
+100 ANSMTADFL
-109 RGISTYAELS
+109 REISTYAEIS

-129 KGKVPGERKRHKNL
+129 KGEVPGERKRYKNL
-143 EIYDE
+143 EIYDKD
-148 GRFFTVT
+148 RFFTVT
-155 GNVIKDKD
+155 GNVIKDRD
-163 RSHIKPIEQELL
+163 RNKVINIDSELK
-175 PLYQKYMPAVGNQIE
+175 PLYEKYMPKINKISAENKTSPTLTFYKG
-190 HKETRNEQGKRS
+190 EQ
-202 TRENPFKQRYGKS
+202 
-215 SNDVLELLF
+215 DILEKLF
-224 EKGYFHYTGEDIRR
+224 DRGYFSYTGEDLRR
-238 IYYGNYESYFTSQS
+238 VYYGNYESYFNSRS
-252 EADFFMLGR
+252 EADFFMLQR
-261 LLYYI
+261 LLYYT
-266 ADVEQAVSLMEN
+266 ADVEQSISFMEN

-300 GKAIGSMNKFYAW
+300 DKAIGSINQFYDW
-313 EKEYSQKEKS
+313 GKEKPLKDKA
-323 EEKRHENKEVKEGN
+323 EEKRHENKRKKEGD
-337 TMPRY
+337 TVPRY
-342 KFGEVKQILDFAKEE
+342 EFDEVKQILDFAKEE

-367 YLKVVGNNYKYPYF
+367 YLKVMGNNYKYPYF

-387 TVNEKATA
+387 AVNEKATA

-423 ERIKYIFD
+423 EKIKYIFD

-452 EKHITALDTLI
+452 EKHIAALDTLI
-463 DTFKEKNS
+463 DAFKEKNS
-471 NLIFSTEDKINTLVS
+471 NLIFSTEDKLNTLVL
-486 LYTRQILNKVLNSL
+486 LYTRQILNKALDSL
-500 NDETLKE
+500 SDETLKD
-507 NSKVKIL
+507 NSKVDIL

-525 YERMGLRF
+525 YERMGLHF
-533 LGDREKLELLSRV
+533 LGDREKLEMLSRV

-561 NVKRILT
+561 NVKRILM

-575 KIEEREKFSEIQ
+575 KVEEREKFSEIQ
-587 KEEQTNSFKERYNNV
+587 KREQTKNYKERYNNV
-602 ADEINGTTESIETEK
+602 ADEINRTTEIIENEK
-617 ERNKGG
+617 EIKEGG
-623 LEDERNRSDGKEG
+623 LEDERNGSIGEKG
-636 IHLGKQDLYT
+636 IHSGKRDLYAN
-646 DRERESVRETG
+646 RERESIRETG
-657 RNLQTGNDGGW
+657 RDLQIGEDGRW
-668 IGSVNSEYETA
+668 IGSVNSEYENA
-679 AETELKQTEPIW
+679 GEIELKQTESIW

-696 ISQRGKRR
+696 ISQRGKRGR
-704 RISDYADGRSTNG
+704 VSDYADGRKPNE
-717 SSVGHSGTSG
+717 SSVGYSGTGG
-727 ELHRYRRAENERG
+727 EFLGYRGTENERS
-740 LGDDHRN
+740 LGNDNQD
-747 AGSGLFEVRS
+747 AGSGLSEVRRT
-757 FEEKLGYDTYKNGDG
+757 EEESGHDTYKNGDG
-772 TNRLGIDE
+772 TDRLGIDE
-780 QQEENTQSLE
+780 YHEENIQKIE
-790 QEHIEDEGKE
+790 QDHIRNKGKE
-800 VDKASF
+800 VDRASF

-820 PMQQEEIDAVLIHGG
+820 AMQQEEIDTVLIHGG
-835 NDDNLR
+835 NEDNLR

-848 SKGKSVEELADFLQT
+848 SKGKSMEELADFLQT
-863 TFKGGNGYEL
+863 TFKGGNGYEVR
-873 KGNRVCAW
+873 GNNVCAW
-881 YGNDGIHLSN
+881 YENDGIHLSN
-891 DISSRENPMQIFQW
+891 DVSSSENPMQIFQW
-905 KDAVIRIKE
+905 QDAARRIGE
-914 LVDKGEYAT
+914 LIDKGEYAT
-923 NVEVAEAFSHERK
+923 NVEVAEAFSFERK
-936 ELADKLW
+936 ELAEKLW
-943 YLKKDFADEVK
+943 FLKGDFADEVRN
-954 QSYITVLE
+954 SYLPILNGD
-962 QTEKSGFEDQ
+962 EKKGYPDK
-972 TEELAENLKNPE
+972 TEELAENLKNLE
-984 FRNVLRE
+984 FRNMLRKE
-991 QYETF
+991 YETF
-996 LQDYDK
+996 LQDYYK
-1002 DPSLLRFHYHKTKDI
+1002 NPSILRFHYHKTKEI

-1031 ISNMMEI
+1031 ISNMMKI
-1038 SEIKGFITEDEIDE
+1038 PEIKGFITEDEMDE
-1052 TFRDGSGISDGKKRI
+1052 NLRRGSGISDGKKRI
-1067 YNFFKEIH
+1067 YNFFNENNSLQ
-1075 TTGEQANF
+1075 ERAEF
-1083 LKEEYG
+1083 LKKEYG
-1089 TGGRSHALSGA
+1089 TGGHSHALSGA
-1100 RGSSEWHDAKGIK
+1100 RGSSEWHDAKGMK
-1113 LEKEHCKDSF
+1113 LEKENCGDIF
-1123 LNWNQVAKRIQTL
+1123 LNWNQAAKRIQTL
-1136 IESDRYIEKEELTEQ
+1136 IESGRYIEKEELTEQ
-1151 TKNRENITE
+1151 TENREDIKENIA
-1160 SIVDKNEPFKEESGF
+1160 DRNEPFKEESVSE
-1175 KTENHRDYWV
+1175 TENGRDYWI

-1191 LGLIEKDYAGELVT
+1191 LGLIEKNYAGELVT

-1232 EMTDAWVG
+1232 EMTDEWVG

-1248 IVDGKV
+1248 IVDGEV
-1254 EEHFRMDIGDGNEVN
+1254 EEHFRIDIGDGNEVN

-1276 YEQIELSKENKEY
+1276 YEQMNISRETEEHNAED
-1289 GIDSIDS
+1289 IDNTL
-1296 VVKDILEKE
+1296 KDILEKE
-1305 SMTVVSSKDDYIK
+1305 SMTVVSNEEDYKK
-1318 LLPYF
+1318 LFPYF
-1323 RNFSYSDGTKFS
+1323 KNFAYTDGSKFEE
-1335 AYNPFE
+1335 YNPFE
-1341 DSENISELLRLTFFK
+1341 EDKELSDLARFTFFK
-1356 NTDGEYRVVY
+1356 NNDGEYRVAY
-1366 NNADSLMYSSNV
+1366 NNTDSLIYSSNV
-1378 DYFLEKIEAEKVGL
+1378 DRFLERIKALETEIEDDIA
-1392 EDNIT
+1392 
-1397 EKTKED
+1397 KTAAED
-1403 KVAVKVGNYY
+1403 KIAVKVGNYY
-1413 AVVEK
+1413 AVMDQD
-1418 EKVKDISLEETGLRV
+1418 KVKDISLDETGTKV
-1433 YPKEDNVEG
+1433 YPSNDNFEG
-1442 KIYSLYR
+1442 KVYPLYK
-1449 GTTFEESTKIDRLF
+1449 GITFEESSKIDALF

-1496 VTEEKGGYDFEV
+1496 VTEEKGGFDFEV

-1544 NEIHFNVNLPEE
+1544 NEIHFNINLPEE
-1556 EKAKVLEFRDKKEI
+1556 EKAKVLELRDKKEI

-1598 KNISEDLLKVPEHIT
+1598 KNILEDLLKAPEHIT

-1641 NGYILS
+1641 NGYMLS
-1647 SNPAIQYDSYHE
+1647 SNLAIQYDSYHE

-1668 DDNHRSVMLTGYV
+1668 DDNHRNVMLTGYI
-1681 NWQIE
+1681 NQQID
-1686 KSNEEKKE
+1686 KANEEKKE
-1694 QIKKSI
+1694 QIKVPI

-1739 FITGSEIIPFR
+1739 FITSSEIIPFR

-1760 STTEKLQEQSINE
+1760 STTEKLQEQSIND
-1773 EDLILLDIEDYNKKG
+1773 EDLILLDIEDYNKQG

-1801 GNNFNPF
+1801 RNNFNPV
-1808 GMSRIQL
+1808 GMSRLQL

-1822 LTEVLYTPKRPV
+1822 MTEVIYTQERPV
-1834 ANLYAKKEFLE
+1834 ANLYAKRESLD
-1845 QFKLD
+1845 QFKP
-1850 EKKNEKSVEIK
+1850 S
-1861 QMSLMDI
+1861 
-1868 LKEKDNLKEKEE
+1868 
-1880 ISSEKERIPV
+1880 
-1890 NIGAKVIYQGEEY
+1890 
-1903 TVSAFQY
+1903 
-1910 NDVLEKNDLWLN
+1910 
-1922 PVSKNNHQIPI
+1922 
-1933 VSFSDRKEL
+1933 
-1942 NEKLIVIDTNLNL
+1942 LNL
-1955 GEDKSELLHHG
+1955 GEDKSELLHHN
-1966 LDVINDKGT
+1966 LDVINDT
-1975 VIANQFIVNVDN
+1975 
-1987 QNREFTVYSEQNPN
+1987 
-2001 SHREFKLS
+2001 
-2009 FDYLNGLGKIDGD
+2009 
-2022 GNNLKLTKH
+2022 
-2031 RQETVDKKLESYD
+2031 
-2044 NWKEDRKKIGIPGI
+2044 
-2058 TSSSITSPITDEMFL
+2058 
-2073 QMQEHKEKLK
+2073 
-2083 EEERYAPDDKYM
+2083 
-2095 GSIPPVNYKITRED
+2095 GSIPPINYKITGED

-2132 ERHSYA
+2132 ERHSHA

-2202 SIYKALSNMEFE
+2202 SIYKALSNMGFE

-2309 AKTLDKVRSGGVVAF
+2309 AKTLDKVRSGGIIAF
-2324 ITSNGTMDKKS
+2324 ITSNGTLDKKS
-2335 EDVRRYISERAEF
+2335 EDIRRYISERAEF

-2368 SDILFLKKRDRL
+2368 SDIIFLKKRDRL
-2380 LKLDEDWIKLDT
+2380 LKLDEDWVKLDT
-2392 DEKGLSYN
+2392 DEKGLTYN
-2400 KYFVDN
+2400 KYFIDN
-2406 PDMVLGNMEEVSSRF
+2406 PDMVLGNMEEVSSKF
-2421 GTALACIADENIT
+2421 GTALACVDDGGISLEEKLNI
-2434 LKEQLEAAIKNIK
+2434 AIKNIS
-2447 GNYEKAELNNELEPE
+2447 GIYEKAQLGEELETE
-2462 TVPADDSVKNYSY
+2462 TIPADDSVKNYSY

-2483 FRENSIM
+2483 FRENSVM
-2490 QKLDLNKVDE
+2490 QKLNLNKVDE
-2500 EKVKAYLEIEKTLRQ
+2500 EKVKSYLEIEKILRQ
-2515 VIAYQ
+2515 VISYQ

-2539 YDDFS
+2539 YDEFS

-2577 GSFIEKSDI
+2577 GNFIGKSDI

-2616 KVNFDYM
+2616 KVNFDYI
-2623 EELTGK
+2623 EKLTEKTRG
-2629 SRKEIIE
+2629 EIIE

-2641 IFLNLDR
+2641 IFLNLDG
-2648 FEPSDTTPFSSA
+2648 FDPSDTTPFSSA

-2668 SYVSADEYLS
+2668 SYVTADEYLS

-2711 LLKQDNTTLKK
+2711 LLKQDNITLKK
-2722 ELSSLNY
+2722 ELFSLNY

-2884 RFNSTRLREYDG
+2884 RFNSIRLREYDG

-2953 SNKSMFVVPNHI
+2953 SNKAMFVVPNHI

-3039 DFIAEYKRDRDQ
+3039 EFISEYKRERDQ

-3094 DEVQAFKNLYV
+3094 DEVQAFKNLYL
-3105 FTKMRNVAGITSTDS
+3105 FTKMRNVAGITTTDS

-3169 KKMHHQHFDSWAST
+3169 KKMHLQHFDSWAST

-3197 NGYRSKTRFA
+3197 NGYQSKTRFA

-3234 VPNAHYVTIKTKPT
+3234 VPNAHYETIKTKPT
-3248 GEQKEILKSFSE
+3248 GEQKEILKSFSK

-3298 PDDENSKVNAC
+3298 PDDKNSKVNAC

-3323 KSTQLVFCDM
+3323 KSTQLIFCDM
-3333 SIPNKDGFNVYDDI
+3333 STPSSEFNVYDDI
-3347 KEKLIKMGVPENE
+3347 KEKLIKMGIPEDE
-3360 VEFIHSAKNNKEK
+3360 IEFIHSAKNNKEK
-3373 DAIFDKVRKGEV
+3373 DVIFNKVRKGEI
-3385 RVLLGSTSKC
+3385 RILLGSTQKM
-3395 GAGTNCQDKLIA
+3395 GAGTNAQNKLIA

-3418 DLSQRAGRIVRQGN
+3418 DLEQRRGRIVRQGN
-3432 ENSDVHI
+3432 ENREVHI

-3486 AEIKALAVGNPLIRE
+3486 AEIKALATGNPLIRE

-3524 KLEDKV
+3524 KMEDKV
-3530 IKVYPKEIESLKEKI
+3530 VKVYPKEIESLKEKI
-3545 EHLKKDIEKVEP
+3545 ENLKKDIEKVEP
-3557 YRDEKI
+3557 YGDEKAAKI
-3563 AKTEEYAQTTLEN
+3563 AKTAKTEEYAQTALEN
-3576 IGENKKETEGK
+3576 IGENNKETEGM
-3587 ADKETL
+3587 ADKETS
-3593 SKFTSLILSGKK
+3593 SKFTSLTLSGRK

-3621 GIKKS
+3621 GIKKLD
-3626 EDFRFEE
+3626 DFRFEE

-3681 NVLDKLPE
+3681 NVLDRMPE

-3698 EDTKKQFEI
+3698 KDTENQFET
-3707 AKLEV
+3707 AKLETQ
-3712 EKKFPQAD
+3712 KKFPQAE
-3720 LLREKNLRLAEV
+3720 LLKEKTLRLAEV
-3732 NHLLDMGQKEDIKDE
+3732 NNLLDMGQKEDIKEE

-3826 YDPLDAGDTKE
+3826 YNPLDASDTKE
-3837 LIQIKTGIEFW
+3837 LIQIKTGIALW

-3881 DMDLDGVADR
+3881 DMDLDGVIDR
-3891 YDADFRDSK
+3891 YDADFRDSN
-3900 VQSFGDLDKREKAS
+3900 VQNVGDFDKKEKSSVMGRLNGYKEQINQTEKRENKA
-3914 VMDRLGYFKEKVE
+3914 
-3927 KGGLQNENSD
+3927 
-3937 RKIECKEEV
+3937 ECFEEV

>member
-1 MNDLIKNYEN
+1 MNGIIKNYED
-11 IPDELK
+11 IPYELK
-17 REKRWCLYKI
+17 KEERWCLYKI

-38 LMPNGKPAK
+38 LKPNGKSAI
-47 SNDKTTWNS
+47 SNDKTTWFS
-56 YEDCIAA
+56 YEACIAA

-86 KVSDDIMAYSMDYH
+86 KVSDDIMEYSMDYH
-100 ARSMTADFL
+100 ANSMTADFL
-109 RGISTYAELS
+109 REISTYAEIS

-129 KGKVPGERKRHKNL
+129 KGEVPGERKRYKNL
-143 EIYDE
+143 EIYDKD
-148 GRFFTVT
+148 RFFTVT
-155 GNVIKDKD
+155 GNVIKDRD
-163 RSHIKPIEQELL
+163 RNKVINIDSELK
-175 PLYQKYMPAVGNQIE
+175 PLYEKYMPKINKISAENKISPTLTFYKG
-190 HKETRNEQGKRS
+190 EQDILDK
-202 TRENPFKQRYGKS
+202 
-215 SNDVLELLF
+215 LF
-224 EKGYFHYTGEDIRR
+224 YRGYFSYTGEDLRQ
-238 IYYGNYESYFTSQS
+238 IYYGNYESYFNSQS
-252 EADFFMLGR
+252 EADFFMLQR
-261 LLYYI
+261 LLYYT
-266 ADVEQAVSLMEN
+266 ADVEQSISIMEN

-287 KRRGNTDYIHYIA
+287 KRRGATDYIHYIA
-300 GKAIGSMNKFYAW
+300 NKAIASINQFYDWGREELLKKKA
-313 EKEYSQKEKS
+313 
-323 EEKRHENKEVKEGN
+323 EEKRHENKRKKGGDTVQ
-337 TMPRY
+337 RY
-342 KFGEVKQILDFAKEE
+342 EFREVKQILDFAKEE

-367 YLKVVGNNYKYPYF
+367 YLKVMGNNYKYPYF

-387 TVNEKATA
+387 AVNEKATA

-423 ERIKYIFD
+423 EKIKYIFD

-452 EKHITALDTLI
+452 EKHIAALDTLI
-463 DTFKEKNS
+463 DAFKEKNS
-471 NLIFSTEDKINTLVS
+471 NLIFSTEDKLNTLVF
-486 LYTRQILNKVLNSL
+486 LFTRQILNKALDSL
-500 NDETLKE
+500 SDETLKD
-507 NSKVKIL
+507 NSKVDIL

-525 YERMGLRF
+525 YERMGLHF
-533 LGDREKLELLSRV
+533 LGDREKLEMLSRV

-561 NVKRILT
+561 NVKRILM

-575 KIEEREKFSEIQ
+575 KVEEREKFSEIQ
-587 KEEQTNSFKERYNNV
+587 KREQTKNYKERYNNV
-602 ADEINGTTESIETEK
+602 ADEINRTTEIIENEK
-617 ERNKGG
+617 EIKEGG
-623 LEDERNRSDGKEG
+623 LEDERNGSIGEKG
-636 IHLGKQDLYT
+636 IHSGKRDLYAN
-646 DRERESVRETG
+646 RERESIRETG
-657 RNLQTGNDGGW
+657 RDLQIGEDGRW
-668 IGSVNSEYETA
+668 IGSVNSEYENA
-679 AETELKQTEPIW
+679 GEIELKQTESIW

-696 ISQRGKRR
+696 ISQRGKRGR
-704 RISDYADGRSTNG
+704 VSDYADGRKPNE
-717 SSVGHSGTSG
+717 SSVGYSGTGG
-727 ELHRYRRAENERG
+727 EFLGYRGTENERS
-740 LGDDHRN
+740 LGNDNQD
-747 AGSGLFEVRS
+747 AGSGLSEVRRT
-757 FEEKLGYDTYKNGDG
+757 EEESGHDTYKNGDG
-772 TNRLGIDE
+772 TDRLGIDE
-780 QQEENTQSLE
+780 YHEENIQKIE
-790 QEHIEDEGKE
+790 QDHIRNKGKE
-800 VDKASF
+800 VDRASF

-820 PMQQEEIDAVLIHGG
+820 AMQQEEIDTVLIHGG
-835 NDDNLR
+835 NEDNLR

-848 SKGKSVEELADFLQT
+848 SKGKSMEELADFLQT
-863 TFKGGNGYEL
+863 TFKGGNGYEVR
-873 KGNRVCAW
+873 GNNVCAW
-881 YGNDGIHLSN
+881 YENDGIHLSN
-891 DISSRENPMQIFQW
+891 DVSSSENPMQIFQW
-905 KDAVIRIKE
+905 QDAARRIGE
-914 LVDKGEYAT
+914 LIDKGEYAT
-923 NVEVAEAFSHERK
+923 NVEVAEAFSFERK
-936 ELADKLW
+936 ELAEKLW
-943 YLKKDFADEVK
+943 FLKGDFADEVRN
-954 QSYITVLE
+954 SYLPILNGD
-962 QTEKSGFEDQ
+962 EKKGYPDK
-972 TEELAENLKNPE
+972 TEELAENLKNLE
-984 FRNVLRE
+984 FRNMLRKE
-991 QYETF
+991 YETF
-996 LQDYDK
+996 LQDYYK
-1002 DPSLLRFHYHKTKDI
+1002 NPSILRFHYHKTKEI

-1031 ISNMMEI
+1031 ISNMMKI
-1038 SEIKGFITEDEIDE
+1038 PEIKGFITEDEMDE
-1052 TFRDGSGISDGKKRI
+1052 NLRRGSGISDGKKRI
-1067 YNFFKEIH
+1067 YNFFNENNSLQ
-1075 TTGEQANF
+1075 ERAEF
-1083 LKEEYG
+1083 LKKEYG
-1089 TGGRSHALSGA
+1089 TGGHSHALSGA
-1100 RGSSEWHDAKGIK
+1100 RGSSEWHDAKGMK
-1113 LEKEHCKDSF
+1113 LEKENCGDIF
-1123 LNWNQVAKRIQTL
+1123 LNWNQAAKRIQTL
-1136 IESDRYIEKEELTEQ
+1136 IESGRYIEKEELTEQ
-1151 TKNRENITE
+1151 TENREDIKENIA
-1160 SIVDKNEPFKEESGF
+1160 DRNEPFKEESVSE
-1175 KTENHRDYWV
+1175 TENGRDYWI

-1191 LGLIEKDYAGELVT
+1191 LGLIEKNYAGELVT

-1232 EMTDAWVG
+1232 EMTDEWVG

-1248 IVDGKV
+1248 IVDGEV
-1254 EEHFRMDIGDGNEVN
+1254 EEHFRIDIGDGNEVN

-1276 YEQIELSKENKEY
+1276 YEQMNISRETEEHNAED
-1289 GIDSIDS
+1289 IDNTL
-1296 VVKDILEKE
+1296 KDILEKE
-1305 SMTVVSSKDDYIK
+1305 SMTVVSNEEDYKK
-1318 LLPYF
+1318 LFPYF
-1323 RNFSYSDGTKFS
+1323 KNFAYTDGSKFEE
-1335 AYNPFE
+1335 YNPFE
-1341 DSENISELLRLTFFK
+1341 EDKELSDLARFTFFK
-1356 NTDGEYRVVY
+1356 NNDGEYRVAY
-1366 NNADSLMYSSNV
+1366 NNTDSLIYSSNV
-1378 DYFLEKIEAEKVGL
+1378 DRFLERIKALETEIEDDIA
-1392 EDNIT
+1392 
-1397 EKTKED
+1397 KTAAED
-1403 KVAVKVGNYY
+1403 KIAVKVGNYY
-1413 AVVEK
+1413 AVMDQD
-1418 EKVKDISLEETGLRV
+1418 KVKDISLDETGTKV
-1433 YPKEDNVEG
+1433 YPSNDNFEG
-1442 KIYSLYR
+1442 KVYPLYK
-1449 GTTFEESTKIDRLF
+1449 GITFEESSKIDALF

-1496 VTEEKGGYDFEV
+1496 VTEEKGGFDFEV

-1544 NEIHFNVNLPEE
+1544 NEIHFNINLPEE
-1556 EKAKVLEFRDKKEI
+1556 EKAKVLELRDKKEI

-1598 KNISEDLLKVPEHIT
+1598 KNILEDLLKAPEHIT

-1641 NGYILS
+1641 NGYMLS
-1647 SNPAIQYDSYHE
+1647 SNLAIQYDSYHE

-1668 DDNHRSVMLTGYV
+1668 DDNHRNVMLTGYI
-1681 NWQIE
+1681 NQQID
-1686 KSNEEKKE
+1686 KANEEKKE
-1694 QIKKSI
+1694 QIKVPI

-1760 STTEKLQEQSINE
+1760 STTEKLQEKNIND

-1788 LSVLF
+1788 LSVIF

-1808 GMSRIQL
+1808 GMSRLQL

-1822 LTEVLYTPKRPV
+1822 MTEVFYTQERPV
-1834 ANLYAKKEFLE
+1834 ANLYAKRESLD
-1845 QFKLD
+1845 QFKP
-1850 EKKNEKSVEIK
+1850 S
-1861 QMSLMDI
+1861 
-1868 LKEKDNLKEKEE
+1868 
-1880 ISSEKERIPV
+1880 
-1890 NIGAKVIYQGEEY
+1890 
-1903 TVSAFQY
+1903 
-1910 NDVLEKNDLWLN
+1910 
-1922 PVSKNNHQIPI
+1922 
-1933 VSFSDRKEL
+1933 
-1942 NEKLIVIDTNLNL
+1942 LNL
-1955 GEDKSELLHHG
+1955 GEDKSELLHHN
-1966 LDVINDKGT
+1966 LDVINDT
-1975 VIANQFIVNVDN
+1975 
-1987 QNREFTVYSEQNPN
+1987 
-2001 SHREFKLS
+2001 
-2009 FDYLNGLGKIDGD
+2009 
-2022 GNNLKLTKH
+2022 
-2031 RQETVDKKLESYD
+2031 
-2044 NWKEDRKKIGIPGI
+2044 
-2058 TSSSITSPITDEMFL
+2058 
-2073 QMQEHKEKLK
+2073 
-2083 EEERYAPDDKYM
+2083 
-2095 GSIPPVNYKITRED
+2095 GSIPPVNYKIIRED

-2132 ERHSYA
+2132 ERHSHA
-2138 TKEEQDILSKYVGW
+2138 TKEEQDILSRYVGW

-2165 QWSKARDFL
+2165 QWKDAREFL
-2174 KENLSQSEY
+2174 KENLSSSEY

-2202 SIYKALSNMEFE
+2202 SIYKALSNIGFE
-2214 SGNILEP
+2214 NGNIVEP

-2228 LGNLPESM
+2228 IGNLPDNM
-2236 QSSKFYGVELDSIS
+2236 QESKFYGVELDSIS
-2250 GRIASKLYPNANIQ
+2250 GQIAKKLYPNANIQ
-2264 IKGFEE
+2264 IKGFEKTE
-2270 TTFSNNLFDIAIG
+2270 FSNNLFDVAVG
-2283 NVPFGEYKISD
+2283 NVPFGEYKVSD
-2294 REYERNNFLI
+2294 REYEKNNFLI

-2309 AKTLDKVRSGGVVAF
+2309 AKTLNKVRSGGVVAF
-2324 ITSNGTMDKKS
+2324 ITSSGTLDKKS
-2335 EDVRRYISERAEF
+2335 EDVRRYISERVEF

-2368 SDILFLKKRDRL
+2368 SDIIFLKKRDRL
-2380 LKLDEDWIKLDT
+2380 LKLDEDWVKLDT
-2392 DEKGLSYN
+2392 DEKGLTYN
-2400 KYFVDN
+2400 KYFIDN
-2406 PDMVLGNMEEVSSRF
+2406 PDMVLGSMQEISGRF

-2434 LKEQLEAAIKNIK
+2434 LKERLNSAIKNIK
-2447 GNYEKAELNNELEPE
+2447 GSYEKAELNNELETE
-2462 TVPADDSVKNYSY
+2462 TIPADDSVKNYSY
-2475 AVIDDKVY
+2475 AVIDNKVY

-2490 QKLDLNKVDE
+2490 QKVDLAKTDE

-2515 VIAYQ
+2515 VITYQ

-2526 TEIKEKQEDLNRL
+2526 TEIKEKQVDLNRL

-2544 KKYGILNSKA
+2544 KKYGILNSNA

-2577 GSFIEKSDI
+2577 GNFTGKSDI

-2592 KKAVAITHTDNLT
+2592 KKAVTITHTDNLT

-2623 EELTGK
+2623 EKLTEKTRG
-2629 SRKEIIE
+2629 EIIE
-2636 GLKGE
+2636 GLRGE
-2641 IFLNLDR
+2641 IFLNLDS
-2648 FEPSDTTPFSSA
+2648 FEPSDINPFSSA
-2660 VDLGDFSR
+2660 INLGDFSR
-2668 SYVSADEYLS
+2668 AYVTADEYLS

-2711 LLKQDNTTLKK
+2711 LLKQGNTTLKK

-2729 QKQKLLEV
+2729 QRQKLLEV

-2790 RVEGK
+2790 KVEGK

-2800 NDLANFTYGTSRV
+2800 NDLANFTYGTNRA

-2868 FDDIDRRT
+2868 FEDVDRRS
-2876 RLVKEYNE
+2876 RLVKEYNK
-2884 RFNSTRLREYDG
+2884 RFNSIRLREYDG

-2953 SNKSMFVVPNHI
+2953 SNKAMFVVANHI

-2972 FNELYPAANILCATE
+2972 FNQLYPGANVLCATE

-3001 IATSDYDAVII
+3001 IATGDYDAVII
-3012 GHSQFERIPISK
+3012 GHSQFEKIPISK

-3039 DFIAEYKRDRDQ
+3039 EFISEYKRERDQ

-3062 KGLEAKLK
+3062 KSLEAKLK

-3080 VVTFEELGIDKLFV
+3080 VLTFEELGIDKLFV
-3094 DEVQAFKNLYV
+3094 DEVHAFKNLYL

-3134 EITNNKGIV
+3134 EITGNKGIV

-3154 AELYTMQRYLQYDEL
+3154 AELYTMQRYLQYNEL
-3169 KKMHHQHFDSWAST
+3169 KKMHLQHFDSWAST

-3197 NGYRSKTRFA
+3197 NGYQSKTRFA

-3215 MNIVKQFMDIKTS
+3215 MNMVKQFMDIKTS
-3228 DVLNLP
+3228 DVLNIP
-3234 VPNAHYVTIKTKPT
+3234 VPTAHYETIKTQPT
-3248 GEQKEILKSFSE
+3248 EEQKQILETFSE
-3260 RADKVREKQVDSSV
+3260 RADKVRAKQVDSSV

-3298 PDDENSKVNAC
+3298 PDEENSKVNTC
-3309 VSNVFSIWDKYRDK
+3309 IKNIFSIWDKYSEE
-3323 KSTQLVFCDM
+3323 KSTQLVFCDL
-3333 SIPNKDGFNVYDDI
+3333 SIPSKEFNIYDDM
-3347 KEKLIKMGVPENE
+3347 KNKLIAMGIPEIE
-3360 VEFIHSAKNNKEK
+3360 IEFIHNAKNNKEK
-3373 DAIFDKVRKGEV
+3373 DAIFDKVRKGEI
-3385 RVLLGSTSKC
+3385 RILLGSTQKM
-3395 GAGTNCQDKLIA
+3395 GAGTNAQNKLIA

-3432 ENSDVHI
+3432 ENRDVHI

-3468 SKTPVRVAEDVD
+3468 SKTPIRVAEDVD

-3486 AEIKALAVGNPLIRE
+3486 AEIKALATGNPLIRE

-3524 KLEDKV
+3524 KMEDKV

-3545 EHLKKDIEKVEP
+3545 ENLKKDIEKVEP
-3557 YRDEKI
+3557 YRDEK
-3563 AKTEEYAQTTLEN
+3563 AVKTQEYAQTALEN
-3576 IGENKKETEGK
+3576 IGENNREKEIEGM
-3587 ADKETL
+3587 ADKKTV
-3593 SKFTSLILSGKK
+3593 SKFTSLTLSGRK

-3621 GIKKS
+3621 GIKKT
-3626 EDFRFEE
+3626 DNFAQEE

-3655 KFNLKGEESHY
+3655 KFHLKGEENHY

-3681 NVLDKLPE
+3681 NVLDRMPE

-3698 EDTKKQFEI
+3698 KDTENQFET
-3707 AKLEV
+3707 AKLEIQ
-3712 EKKFPQAD
+3712 KKFPQAE
-3720 LLREKNLRLAEV
+3720 LLKEKILRLAEV
-3732 NHLLDMGQKEDIKDE
+3732 NHLLDMGQKEDIKEE

-3752 EEVKEELIHFLNK
+3752 EEVKEELIHFLNE

-3776 DTMFPDLTDIG
+3776 DTMFSDLTDIG

-3795 EKHEIQTSLD
+3795 EKHEIQISLD

-3826 YDPLDAGDTKE
+3826 YDPQDASSRQE
-3837 LIQIKTGIEFW
+3837 LIQIKESIGFW

-3853 VYVDEE
+3853 IYVDEE
-3859 KLKAA
+3859 KLKAV
-3864 LGLEIDDDGN
+3864 LGLSINEDGN

-3891 YDADFRDSK
+3891 YDADFRDSNI
-3900 VQSFGDLDKREKAS
+3900 QNIGDFDKNKKSSVIGRLNEYKEQINQKEKRENKA
-3914 VMDRLGYFKEKVE
+3914 
-3927 KGGLQNENSD
+3927 
-3937 RKIECKEEV
+3937 ECFEET

>member
-1 MNDLIKNYEN
+1 MNGIIKNYED
-11 IPDELK
+11 IPYELK
-17 REKRWCLYKI
+17 KEERWCLYKI

-38 LMPNGKPAK
+38 LKPNGKPAK
-47 SNDKTTWNS
+47 SNDKMTWHS
-56 YEDCIAA
+56 YEDCIKA
-63 LNRNIGD
+63 LNKNIGD
-70 GLGFMLGD
+70 GLGFFLGD

-86 KVSDDIMAYSMDYH
+86 KVSYDIFVYSMDYH
-100 ARSMTADFL
+100 AKSMTADFL
-109 RGISTYAELS
+109 RGISTYGELS

-190 HKETRNEQGKRS
+190 HKETRDKQGKRS
-202 TRENPFKQRYGKS
+202 TKENSFAQRYRQS

-224 EKGYFHYTGEDIRR
+224 EKGYFHYTREDLRQ
-238 IYYGNYESYFTSQS
+238 IYYGNYESYFNSQS

-261 LLYYI
+261 LLYYTSDTEKAI
-266 ADVEQAVSLMEN
+266 SIMEN

-287 KRRGNTDYIHYIA
+287 KRRGATDYIHYIA
-300 GKAIGSMNKFYAW
+300 NKAIASINQFYDWGREELLKKKA
-313 EKEYSQKEKS
+313 
-323 EEKRHENKEVKEGN
+323 EEKRHENKRKKGGDTVQ
-337 TMPRY
+337 RY
-342 KFGEVKQILDFAKEE
+342 EFREVKQILDFSKEE
-357 FRENIDRYET
+357 FKENIDRYET
-367 YLKVVGNNYKYPYF
+367 YLKVMGNNYKYPYF

-412 EKGIPVLDIER
+412 EKGIPILDIER
-423 ERIKYIFD
+423 EKIKYIFD

-445 KLWKYHN
+445 KLWKYNN
-452 EKHITALDTLI
+452 EKHIMVLDTLI

-471 NLIFSTEDKINTLVS
+471 NLIFSTEDKINALVS
-486 LYTRQILNKVLNSL
+486 LYTRQILNKALDSL
-500 NDETLKE
+500 SDETLKDI
-507 NSKVKIL
+507 SKVDIL

-525 YERMGLRF
+525 YERMGLHF
-533 LGDREKLELLSRV
+533 LGDREKLEILSRV

-561 NVKRILT
+561 NVKRILM

-575 KIEEREKFSEIQ
+575 KVEEREKFSEIQ
-587 KEEQTNSFKERYNNV
+587 KREQTKNYKERYNNV
-602 ADEINGTTESIETEK
+602 ADEINRTTEIIENEK
-617 ERNKGG
+617 EIKEGG
-623 LEDERNRSDGKEG
+623 LEDERNRSTGEEG
-636 IHLGKQDLYT
+636 IHLGKRDLYT

-657 RNLQTGNDGGW
+657 RNLQTGEDGGRS
-668 IGSVNSEYETA
+668 GSVNPEYENA
-679 AETELKQTEPIW
+679 GEIELKQTESVW

-696 ISQRGKRR
+696 ISQRGKRG
-704 RISDYADGRSTNG
+704 RISDYADGRNPNE
-717 SSVGHSGTSG
+717 SSVGYSGTGG
-727 ELHRYRRAENERG
+727 EFLGDRGTENERS
-740 LGDDHRN
+740 LGNDNQD
-747 AGSGLFEVRS
+747 AGSGLSEVRRT
-757 FEEKLGYDTYKNGDG
+757 EEESGHDTYKNGDG
-772 TNRLGIDE
+772 TDRLGIDE
-780 QQEENTQSLE
+780 YHEENIQKIK
-790 QEHIEDEGKE
+790 QDYIGNRGKE

-806 SFAQNVGIQ
+806 SFAQNTVSQ
-815 GRFEL
+815 GRFQFPL
-820 PMQQEEIDAVLIHGG
+820 RQEEIELVLIHGG
-835 NDDNLR
+835 NEDSLR
-841 LKVLAEY
+841 LKILAEY
-848 SKGKSVEELADFLQT
+848 SKGKSMEELAHFLQN
-863 TFKGGNGYEL
+863 TFKGGNGYEVEG
-873 KGNRVCAW
+873 KKVCAW
-881 YGNDGIHLSN
+881 CDKEGIYLSN
-891 DISSRENPMQIFQW
+891 DVSSREEPSQVLSW
-905 KDAVIRIKE
+905 VDVAKRIGLLIE
-914 LVDKGEYAT
+914 KGQYAT
-923 NVEVAEAFSHERK
+923 NVEVAEVFSFERK
-936 ELADKLW
+936 ELAEKLW
-943 YLKKDFADEVK
+943 FLKGDFADEIK
-954 QSYITVLE
+954 NIYLPILNRD
-962 QTEKSGFEDQ
+962 EKKGYPDK
-972 TEELAENLKNPE
+972 TEELAENLKNLE
-984 FRNVLRE
+984 FRNILRKE
-991 QYETF
+991 YDNF

-1002 DPSLLRFHYHKTKDI
+1002 NPSILRFHYHKTIDI

-1038 SEIKGFITEDEIDE
+1038 PEIKGFITEDEIYE
-1052 TFRDGSGISDGKKRI
+1052 NLRRGSGVSAGKERI
-1067 YNFFKEIH
+1067 VEFFGSSH
-1075 TTGEQANF
+1075 TLQEKMDF
-1083 LKEEYG
+1083 LKNEYG

-1100 RGSSEWHDAKGIK
+1100 RGSGEWHDAKGIK
-1113 LEKEHCKDSF
+1113 LEKENCNDIF
-1123 LNWNQVAKRIQTL
+1123 LNWNQVVKMIQTL
-1136 IESDRYIEKEELTEQ
+1136 IENDRYMEKEELIKQTENKEDIKENTEEKNNHFEEETVSE
-1151 TKNRENITE
+1151 TKNR
-1160 SIVDKNEPFKEESGF
+1160 
-1175 KTENHRDYWV
+1175 RDYWV
-1185 VEFNEG
+1185 LEFNERS
-1191 LGLIEKDYAGELVT
+1191 GLIEKNYAGELVT

-1214 LDEKIRVHNKT
+1214 IDEKIRVHNKT

-1232 EMTDAWVG
+1232 EMTDEWVG
-1240 YSKFYFDH
+1240 YSEFYFDH
-1248 IVDGKV
+1248 IVDGEV
-1254 EEHFRMDIGDGNEVN
+1254 EEHIRIDIGDGNELN
-1269 QRDFQYL
+1269 QRDFAYL
-1276 YEQIELSKENKEY
+1276 YEQIELSRENKKY
-1289 GIDSIDS
+1289 GIETIDN
-1296 VVKDILEKE
+1296 VLKNILEKE
-1305 SMTVVSSKDDYIK
+1305 SMTVVSSKDDYVK
-1318 LLPYF
+1318 LFPYF
-1323 RNFSYSDGTKFS
+1323 TNFSYSNGTKFS

-1341 DSENISELLRLTFFK
+1341 DSENISELLRFTFFK
-1356 NTDGEYRVVY
+1356 NTDGEYRAVY

-1378 DYFLEKIEAEKVGL
+1378 DYFLEKIEGEKVGL
-1392 EDNIT
+1392 EDNVT
-1397 EKTKED
+1397 EKTRED

-1418 EKVKDISLEETGLRV
+1418 DKVKDISLEETGLRI
-1433 YPKEDNVEG
+1433 YPKENNFDG

-1449 GTTFEESTKIDRLF
+1449 GSTFEDSTKIDKLF
-1463 DEIATS
+1463 DEIATD

-1490 EISSDK
+1490 EISPDE
-1496 VTEEKGGYDFEV
+1496 VTEEKGGFEFEV
-1508 ASFNEQFPDYY
+1508 ASFNTQFPDYY

-1531 DDAYQNIA
+1531 DDTYQNIA

-1544 NEIHFNVNLPEE
+1544 NEIHFNVNLTEE
-1556 EKAKVLEFRDKKEI
+1556 EKIKVLELRDKKEI
-1570 LSALIFKEVK
+1570 ISSLIFKELK
-1580 DVGEYQFHPQSE
+1580 DIGEYQFHPQSE

-1598 KNISEDLLKVPEHIT
+1598 KDISEDLLKAPEHIT
-1613 DNIDE
+1613 DRIDE

-1647 SNPAIQYDSYHE
+1647 SNLAIQYDSYHE

-1668 DDNHRSVMLTGYV
+1668 DDNHRNIMLTGYV
-1681 NWQIE
+1681 NQQID
-1686 KSNEEKKE
+1686 KANEEKKD
-1694 QIKKSI
+1694 QIKTLI

-1713 YVISEIQDYKTYKT
+1713 YVIAQIHDYKTYKT

-1739 FITGSEIIPFR
+1739 FITGSEILVFR
-1750 NESELDLEIV
+1750 NERELDLEII
-1760 STTEKLQEQSINE
+1760 STKEKLQGQSIND
-1773 EDLILLDIEDYNKKG
+1773 EDLISLDIEDYNKQG
-1788 LSVLF
+1788 LFVIF

-1801 GNNFNPF
+1801 GNNFNPL
-1808 GMSRIQL
+1808 GMSRLQL

-1822 LTEVLYTPKRPV
+1822 MTEVFYTQERPV
-1834 ANLYAKKEFLE
+1834 VNLYAKREVLE
-1845 QFKLD
+1845 QFKP
-1850 EKKNEKSVEIK
+1850 S
-1861 QMSLMDI
+1861 
-1868 LKEKDNLKEKEE
+1868 
-1880 ISSEKERIPV
+1880 
-1890 NIGAKVIYQGEEY
+1890 
-1903 TVSAFQY
+1903 
-1910 NDVLEKNDLWLN
+1910 
-1922 PVSKNNHQIPI
+1922 
-1933 VSFSDRKEL
+1933 
-1942 NEKLIVIDTNLNL
+1942 LNL
-1955 GEDKSELLHHG
+1955 GEDKSELLHHN
-1966 LDVINDKGT
+1966 LDVINDT
-1975 VIANQFIVNVDN
+1975 
-1987 QNREFTVYSEQNPN
+1987 
-2001 SHREFKLS
+2001 
-2009 FDYLNGLGKIDGD
+2009 
-2022 GNNLKLTKH
+2022 
-2031 RQETVDKKLESYD
+2031 
-2044 NWKEDRKKIGIPGI
+2044 
-2058 TSSSITSPITDEMFL
+2058 
-2073 QMQEHKEKLK
+2073 
-2083 EEERYAPDDKYM
+2083 
-2095 GSIPPVNYKITRED
+2095 GSIPPVNYKIIRED

-2132 ERHSYA
+2132 ERHSHA
-2138 TKEEQDILSKYVGW
+2138 TKEEQDILSRYVGW

-2165 QWSKARDFL
+2165 QWKDAREFL
-2174 KENLSQSEY
+2174 KENLSSSEY

-2202 SIYKALSNMEFE
+2202 SIYQALSNMGFE
-2214 SGNILEP
+2214 RGNILEP

-2236 QSSKFYGVELDSIS
+2236 QGSKFYGVELDSIS
-2250 GRIASKLYPNANIQ
+2250 GRIAKELYPNANIQ
-2264 IKGFEE
+2264 IKGFEKTE
-2270 TTFSNNLFDIAIG
+2270 FSNNLFDVAVG
-2283 NVPFGEYKISD
+2283 NVPFGEYKVSD
-2294 REYERNNFLI
+2294 REYEKNNFLI

-2309 AKTLDKVRSGGVVAF
+2309 AKALNKVRSGGVVAF
-2324 ITSNGTMDKKS
+2324 ITSSGTLDKKS
-2335 EDVRRYISERAEF
+2335 EDVRRYISERVEF

-2368 SDILFLKKRDRL
+2368 SDIIFLKKRDRL
-2380 LKLDEDWIKLDT
+2380 LKLDEDWVKLDT
-2392 DEKGLSYN
+2392 DEKGLTYN
-2400 KYFVDN
+2400 KYFIDN
-2406 PDMVLGNMEEVSSRF
+2406 PDMVLGSMQEISGRF

-2434 LKEQLEAAIKNIK
+2434 LKERLNSAIKNIK
-2447 GNYEKAELNNELEPE
+2447 GSYEKAELNNELETE
-2462 TVPADDSVKNYSY
+2462 TIPADDSVKNYSY
-2475 AVIDDKVY
+2475 AVIDNKVY

-2490 QKLDLNKVDE
+2490 QKVDLAKTDE

-2515 VIAYQ
+2515 VITYQ

-2526 TEIKEKQEDLNRL
+2526 TEIKEKQVDLNRL

-2544 KKYGILNSKA
+2544 KKYGILNSNA

-2577 GSFIEKSDI
+2577 GNFTGKSDI

-2616 KVNFDYM
+2616 KVNFDYI
-2623 EELTGK
+2623 EKLTEKTRG
-2629 SRKEIIE
+2629 EIIE

-2641 IFLNLDR
+2641 IFLNLDS
-2648 FEPSDTTPFSSA
+2648 FEPSDINPFSSA
-2660 VDLGDFSR
+2660 INLGDFSR
-2668 SYVSADEYLS
+2668 AYVTADEYLS

-2729 QKQKLLEV
+2729 QRQKLLEV

-2769 KTSASNRWNIDI
+2769 KTSATNRWNIDI

-2790 RVEGK
+2790 KVEGK

-2800 NDLANFTYGTSRV
+2800 NDLANFTYGTSRA

-2868 FDDIDRRT
+2868 FEDVDRRS
-2876 RLVKEYNE
+2876 RLVKEYNN
-2884 RFNSTRLREYDG
+2884 RFNSIRLREYDG

-2972 FNELYPAANILCATE
+2972 FNQLYPGANVLCATE

-3001 IATSDYDAVII
+3001 IATGDYDAVII
-3012 GHSQFERIPISK
+3012 GHSQFEKIPISK
-3024 ERQEYELQSQ
+3024 QRQEYELQSQ

-3039 DFIAEYKRDRDQ
+3039 DFISEYKRDREQ

-3080 VVTFEELGIDKLFV
+3080 VLTFEELGIDKLFV
-3094 DEVQAFKNLYV
+3094 DEVHAFKNLYL

-3134 EITNNKGIV
+3134 EITGNKGIV

-3154 AELYTMQRYLQYDEL
+3154 AELYTMQRYLQYNEL
-3169 KKMHHQHFDSWAST
+3169 KKMHLQHFDSWAST

-3197 NGYRSKTRFA
+3197 NGYQSKTRFA

-3215 MNIVKQFMDIKTS
+3215 MNMVKQFMDIKTS
-3228 DVLNLP
+3228 DVLNIP
-3234 VPNAHYVTIKTKPT
+3234 VPTAHYETIKTQPT
-3248 GEQKEILKSFSE
+3248 EEQKQILETFSE
-3260 RADKVREKQVDSSV
+3260 RADKVRAKQVDSSV

-3298 PDDENSKVNAC
+3298 PDEENSKVNTC
-3309 VSNVFSIWDKYRDK
+3309 IKNIFSIWDKYSEE
-3323 KSTQLVFCDM
+3323 KSTQLVFCDL
-3333 SIPNKDGFNVYDDI
+3333 STPSKEFNIYDDM
-3347 KEKLIKMGVPENE
+3347 KNKLIAMGIPEIE
-3360 VEFIHSAKNNKEK
+3360 IEFIHNAKNNKEK
-3373 DAIFDKVRKGEV
+3373 DAIFDKVRKGEI
-3385 RVLLGSTSKC
+3385 RILLGSTQKM
-3395 GAGTNCQDKLIA
+3395 GAGTNAQNKLIA

-3432 ENSDVHI
+3432 ENRDVHI

-3486 AEIKALAVGNPLIRE
+3486 AEIKALATGNPLIRE

-3524 KLEDKV
+3524 KMEDKV
-3530 IKVYPKEIESLKEKI
+3530 VKVYPKEIESLKEKI
-3545 EHLKKDIEKVEP
+3545 ENLKKDIEKVEP
-3557 YRDEKI
+3557 YGDEKV
-3563 AKTEEYAQTTLEN
+3563 AKTEEYTQTSLEN
-3576 IGENKKETEGK
+3576 IGENKKETK
-3587 ADKETL
+3587 IKETIAKETV
-3593 SKFTSLILSGKK
+3593 SKFTSLTLSGRK

-3621 GIKKS
+3621 RIKKT
-3626 EDFRFEE
+3626 DNFAQEE

-3655 KFNLKGEESHY
+3655 KFHLKGEENHY

-3681 NVLDKLPE
+3681 NVLDRMPE

-3698 EDTKKQFEI
+3698 KDTENQFET
-3707 AKLEV
+3707 AKLEIQ
-3712 EKKFPQAD
+3712 KKFPQAE
-3720 LLREKNLRLAEV
+3720 LLKEKTLRLAEV
-3732 NHLLDMGQKEDIKDE
+3732 NHLLDMGQKEDIKEE

-3752 EEVKEELIHFLNK
+3752 EEVKEELIHFLNE

-3776 DTMFPDLTDIG
+3776 DTMFSDLTDIG

-3795 EKHEIQTSLD
+3795 EKHEIQISLD

-3826 YDPLDAGDTKE
+3826 YDPQDASSRQE
-3837 LIQIKTGIEFW
+3837 LIQIKESIGFW

-3853 VYVDEE
+3853 IYVDEE
-3859 KLKAA
+3859 KLKAV
-3864 LGLEIDDDGN
+3864 LGLSINEDGN

-3891 YDADFRDSK
+3891 YDADFRDSNI
-3900 VQSFGDLDKREKAS
+3900 QNIGDFDKNKKSSVIGRLNEYKEQINQKEKREN
-3914 VMDRLGYFKEKVE
+3914 KVE
-3927 KGGLQNENSD
+3927 
-3937 RKIECKEEV
+3937 CFEET

>member
-11 IPDELK
+11 IPDEMK
-17 REKRWCLYKI
+17 KEKRWCLYKI

-38 LMPNGKPAK
+38 LMPNKEPAK
-47 SNDKTTWNS
+47 SNDKATWNS
-56 YEDCIAA
+56 YEDCIMA
-63 LNRNIGD
+63 LKHNVGE
-70 GLGFMLGD
+70 GLGFFLGD

-86 KVSDDIMAYSMDYH
+86 KVSDDIMEYNTNHHVS
-100 ARSMTADFL
+100 SMTADFL
-109 RGISTYAELS
+109 REVSTYAEIS

-129 KGKVPGERKRHKNL
+129 KGEVPGERKRYKNL
-143 EIYDE
+143 EIYDKD
-148 GRFFTVT
+148 RFFTVT
-155 GNVIKDKD
+155 GNVIKDRD
-163 RSHIKPIEQELL
+163 RSKIESIDSELK
-175 PLYQKYMPAVGNQIE
+175 PLYEKYMPKTNKISAEN
-190 HKETRNEQGKRS
+190 KRS
-202 TRENPFKQRYGKS
+202 PTVISYNGDQ
-215 SNDVLELLF
+215 DILEKLF
-224 EKGYFHYTGEDIRR
+224 NRGYFSYAGEDLRQ
-238 IYYGNYESYFTSQS
+238 IYYGNYESYFNSQS
-252 EADFFMLGR
+252 EADFFMLQR
-261 LLYYI
+261 LLYYTGN
-266 ADVEQAVSLMEN
+266 VEMAISFMES

-300 GKAIGSMNKFYAW
+300 DKAISSINQFYDW
-313 EKEYSQKEKS
+313 EKVYTSKEKI
-323 EEKRHENKEVKEGN
+323 EEKRYENKKKKEGD
-337 TMPRY
+337 TVPRY
-342 KFGEVKQILDFAKEE
+342 EFDEVKQILDFAKEE
-357 FRENIDRYET
+357 FKENIDRYET
-367 YLKVVGNNYKYPYF
+367 YLKVMGNNYKYPYF

-387 TVNEKATA
+387 TVNENATA

-400 YWKSIGRNVSRG
+400 YWKSIGRNVNRG

-423 ERIKYIFD
+423 EKIKYIFD

-445 KLWKYHN
+445 KLWEYN
-452 EKHITALDTLI
+452 NNKHVAALDTLI
-463 DTFKEKNS
+463 DVFKEKNS

-486 LYTRQILNKVLNSL
+486 LYTKQLLNKVLNFLS
-500 NDETLKE
+500 DETLKE
-507 NSKVKIL
+507 NKKVQIL

-525 YERMGLRF
+525 YERMGVTF
-533 LGDREKLELLSRV
+533 SGDIEKLEMLSKV
-546 SSTQDIDRLLAYTSN
+546 SSMQDIDRLLFFTSN
-561 NVKRILT
+561 NVKRILM

-575 KIEEREKFSEIQ
+575 KVEEREKISEIQ
-587 KEEQTNSFKERYNNV
+587 KREQTNSIAERYTNV
-602 ADEINGTTESIETEK
+602 TDEINGNTEIIENEK
-617 ERNKGG
+617 ERNEGG
-623 LEDERNRSDGKEG
+623 LEDERNRSIGEEG
-636 IHLGKQDLYT
+636 VHPRKRDLYT
-646 DRERESVRETG
+646 NRKRESIRETG
-657 RNLQTGNDGGW
+657 RDLQIGENGGW
-668 IGSVNSEYETA
+668 SGSISSEYENA
-679 AETELKQTEPIW
+679 RENKRKQTEPIW
-691 QSETE
+691 QGETE
-696 ISQRGKRR
+696 ISQRGETGG
-704 RISDYADGRSTNG
+704 ISDYADGRNFNG
-717 SSVGHSGTSG
+717 SFDRYSGTSG
-727 ELHRYRRAENERG
+727 GFPEYRRAEDERS
-740 LGDDHRN
+740 LENDHRN
-747 AGSGLFEVRS
+747 AGSGLSEIRRT
-757 FEEKLGYDTYKNGDG
+757 EEELGYDTNKNGDG
-772 TNRLGIDE
+772 TDRLGIDE
-780 QQEENTQSLE
+780 YRKENIQEIE
-790 QEHIEDEGKE
+790 QNHIENEDKE
-800 VDKASF
+800 VERTSF
-806 SFAQNVGIQ
+806 SFAQNVGVQ

-820 PMQQEEIDAVLIHGG
+820 PMQQKEIDTVLIHGG
-835 NDDNLR
+835 NEDNLH

-848 SKGKSVEELADFLQT
+848 SKEKSIEEFADFLQK
-863 TFKGGNGYEL
+863 TFQGGNGYEIN
-873 KGNRVCAW
+873 GNNVCAW
-881 YGNDGIHLSN
+881 YEMDGIHLSN
-891 DISSRENPMQIFQW
+891 DVSSRENPMQILSW
-905 KDAVIRIKE
+905 RDAATRIGE
-914 LVDKGEYAT
+914 LIDHGEYST
-923 NVEVAEAFSHERK
+923 NVEVAEAFSFERA
-936 ELADKLW
+936 ELSEKLW
-943 YLKKDFADEVK
+943 FLKGDLSDEVK
-954 QSYITVLE
+954 NQFLPILNEKQRNGYPEKTEYLTKKLE
-962 QTEKSGFEDQ
+962 DKEFRV
-972 TEELAENLKNPE
+972 NLKEEYIE
-984 FRNVLRE
+984 FFKAYKENSNVLR
-991 QYETF
+991 
-996 LQDYDK
+996 
-1002 DPSLLRFHYHKTKDI
+1002 FHNHDLDDI
-1017 LQRLQDLEIPRKDF
+1017 SKRLDDLELPRKEF
-1031 ISNMMEI
+1031 TSTLIELPAI
-1038 SEIKGFITEDEIDE
+1038 QGFITEDEID
-1052 TFRDGSGISDGKKRI
+1052 RYLSSGSNVSGGKERI
-1067 YNFFKEIH
+1067 YNFFREVH
-1075 TTGEQANF
+1075 TTEERANF
-1083 LKEEYG
+1083 LKDEYG
-1089 TGGRSHALSGA
+1089 TGGQAHALSGT
-1100 RGSSEWHDAKGIK
+1100 RGSNEWHDAKGIK
-1113 LEKEHCKDSF
+1113 LEKENCKDII
-1123 LNWNQVAKRIQTL
+1123 LKWNQVAKKIDNL
-1136 IESDRYIEKEELTEQ
+1136 IENGKYIQEDVYTEQ
-1151 TKNRENITE
+1151 E
-1160 SIVDKNEPFKEESGF
+1160 SI
-1175 KTENHRDYWV
+1175 KTEEEYFDEDTYTEQNSKENEQDWQREQKILLIQDEREVSYEEAEEIYERQAEIEHNAFATGVENNISSTQSNKDYWI

-1191 LGLIEKDYAGELVT
+1191 SNLIEKNYAGEVVT
-1205 KELLDEIKE
+1205 KELLDEIKV

-1225 VGEDEYG
+1225 VGEDECG
-1232 EMTDAWVG
+1232 EMTDEWVG

-1276 YEQIELSKENKEY
+1276 YEQIEPEKENKEY
-1289 GIDSIDS
+1289 GMDSIDS
-1296 VVKDILEKE
+1296 VIKDILEKE

-1318 LLPYF
+1318 LFPYF
-1323 RNFSYSDGTKFS
+1323 RNFVYTDGLRLDE
-1335 AYNPFE
+1335 YNPFE
-1341 DSENISELLRLTFFK
+1341 DDENISDLIRLTFFQ
-1356 NTDGEYRVVY
+1356 NNDGEYRVVY

-1378 DYFLEKIEAEKVGL
+1378 DYFLEKIEAEKVRL
-1392 EDNIT
+1392 EDNIA
-1397 EKTKED
+1397 EIPNED
-1403 KVAVKVGNYY
+1403 KIAVKVGNYY

-1418 EKVKDISLEETGLRV
+1418 DRVKDISLEETGVRI
-1433 YPKEDNVEG
+1433 YPKENNFEG
-1442 KIYSLYR
+1442 KIYPLYR
-1449 GTTFEESTKIDRLF
+1449 GSTFEESTKIDKLF
-1463 DEIATS
+1463 DEIAIGR
-1469 MKEVNLTDLND
+1469 KEVNLTDLND

-1490 EISSDK
+1490 EISSDR
-1496 VTEEKGGYDFEV
+1496 VTEEKAGYDFEV

-1531 DDAYQNIA
+1531 DGANQNIA

-1556 EKAKVLEFRDKKEI
+1556 EKAKVLEIRDKKEV
-1570 LSALIFKEVK
+1570 LSTLIFKDVK
-1580 DVGEYQFHPQSE
+1580 EVGEYQFHPQSE
-1592 EFILDE
+1592 EFILNE
-1598 KNISEDLLKVPEHIT
+1598 LSISEEKLKAPEHIT
-1613 DNIDE
+1613 DKIDK

-1627 LDMKNKQLKQNLRY
+1627 LDMKNKELRQHLRY
-1641 NGYILS
+1641 NGYMLS
-1647 SNPAIQYDSYHE
+1647 SNVAVSYDSYKAI
-1659 MLQNLPYLL
+1659 LKNLSYLL
-1668 DDNHRSVMLTGYV
+1668 DDNHRNIMLTGYV
-1681 NWQIE
+1681 NEQIE
-1686 KSNEEKKE
+1686 KDKAKEEMK
-1694 QIKKSI
+1694 QPV
-1700 YQEGMQVKYQGKE
+1700 YQEGMNVRYQGKE
-1713 YVISEIQDYKTYKT
+1713 YIISEIQDYKTYKT

-1739 FITGSEIIPFR
+1739 FITGNEIIPFR

-1760 STTEKLQEQSINE
+1760 SKAGKLQEQSINK

-1788 LSVLF
+1788 LSVIF

-1801 GNNFNPF
+1801 GNNFNPV
-1808 GMSRIQL
+1808 GMSRLQL

-1822 LTEVLYTPKRPV
+1822 MTEISYTPQRPV
-1834 ANLYAKKEFLE
+1834 ANLYAKKDTLE
-1845 QFKLD
+1845 RFNL
-1850 EKKNEKSVEIK
+1850 NEKNSKKSIEAK
-1861 QMSLMDI
+1861 QLSLTDI
-1868 LKEKDNLKEKEE
+1868 FEKQDTTKGKEE
-1880 ISSEKERIPV
+1880 ISSEKERVPV

-1903 TVSAFQY
+1903 TVSAFEY
-1910 NDVLEKNDLWLN
+1910 NNILEKNDIWLN

-1933 VSFSDRKEL
+1933 VSFSDREEL

-1955 GEDKSELLHHG
+1955 GEDKSELLHHS
-1966 LDVINDKGT
+1966 LDVINDKGS
-1975 VIANQFIVNVDN
+1975 VIANQFIVKVDN
-1987 QNREFTVYSEQNPN
+1987 QNRELTVYSEQNPN
-2001 SHREFKLS
+2001 SHREFELS
-2009 FDYLNGLGKIDGD
+2009 FDYLNGLGQIDGD

-2031 RQETVDKKLESYD
+2031 RQETIDKKLESYD
-2044 NWKEDRKKIGIPGI
+2044 NWKENR
-2058 TSSSITSPITDEMFL
+2058 
-2073 QMQEHKEKLK
+2073 
-2083 EEERYAPDDKYM
+2083 EERYAPDDEYM
-2095 GSIPPVNYKITRED
+2095 GSIPPINYKITGED

-2138 TKEEQDILSKYVGW
+2138 TKEEQDILSRYVGW
-2152 GGLSDVFDEEKQG
+2152 GGLSDVFDEEKGG
-2165 QWSKARDFL
+2165 QWKDAREFL
-2174 KENLSQSEY
+2174 KENLSPSEY

-2192 AFYTPKVVID
+2192 AFYTPKIVID
-2202 SIYKALSNMEFE
+2202 SIYQAVLNMGFE

-2228 LGNLPESM
+2228 IGNLPDSM
-2236 QSSKFYGVELDSIS
+2236 KGSKFYGVELDSIS
-2250 GRIASKLYPNANIQ
+2250 GRIASRLYPNAKIQ

-2270 TTFSNNLFDIAIG
+2270 TTFSNNLFDVAVG
-2283 NVPFGEYKISD
+2283 NVPFGEYKIVD
-2294 REYERNNFLI
+2294 REYEKNNFLI
-2304 HDYFF
+2304 HDFFF

-2324 ITSNGTMDKKS
+2324 ISSSGTMDKKS
-2335 EDVRRYISERAEF
+2335 EDIRRYISERAEF

-2368 SDILFLKKRDRL
+2368 SDIIFLKKRDRL
-2380 LKLDEDWIKLDT
+2380 VKLDEEWVKLGT
-2392 DEKGLSYN
+2392 DERGLTYN

-2406 PDMVLGNMEEVSSRF
+2406 PDMVLGNMEEISSRF
-2421 GTALACIADENIT
+2421 GTSLACVADENST
-2434 LKEQLEAAIKNIK
+2434 LKEQLDTAIKNIK
-2447 GNYEKAELNNELEPE
+2447 GSYEKIELNNEFEVE
-2462 TVPADDSVKNYSY
+2462 TIPADDSVKNYSY

-2483 FRENSIM
+2483 FRENSVM
-2490 QKLDLNKVDE
+2490 QKLDLNKNDE
-2500 EKVKAYLEIEKTLRQ
+2500 EKVRAYLGIEKALRQ

-2526 TEIKEKQEDLNRL
+2526 TEIKEKQGELNRI
-2539 YDDFS
+2539 YDEFS

-2577 GSFIEKSDI
+2577 GNFIEKSDI

-2592 KKAVAITHTDNLT
+2592 KKAVAIEHTDNLT
-2605 EALILSISQKG
+2605 EALILSVSQKG

-2623 EELTGK
+2623 EKLTEKTRG
-2629 SRKEIIE
+2629 EIIE

-2641 IFLNLDR
+2641 IFLNLDG
-2648 FEPSDTTPFSSA
+2648 FDPSDTTPFSSA
-2660 VDLGDFSR
+2660 IDLGDFSR
-2668 SYVSADEYLS
+2668 SYVTADEYLS
-2678 GNIREKIE
+2678 GNIRDKIE

-2697 ELEQN
+2697 EFEQN
-2702 EQAQNTDTE
+2702 EQLENIDADV
-2711 LLKQDNTTLKK
+2711 LKQGSETLKK

-2729 QKQKLLEV
+2729 QRQKLLEV

-2833 IVDENGKKSSV
+2833 VIDENGKKSSV
-2844 LNKEETMLAR
+2844 LNQKETMLAR

-2884 RFNSTRLREYDG
+2884 KFNSIRLREYDG

-3001 IATSDYDAVII
+3001 IATGDYDAVII
-3012 GHSQFERIPISK
+3012 GHSQFEKIPISK
-3024 ERQEYELQSQ
+3024 QRQEYELQSQ
-3034 IDEIV
+3034 IDEII
-3039 DFIAEYKRDRDQ
+3039 DFIEEYKRNREQ

-3075 YKKDD
+3075 YRKDD

-3094 DEVQAFKNLYV
+3094 DEVHAFKNLYV
-3105 FTKMRNVAGITSTDS
+3105 FTKMRNVAGITTTDS

-3134 EITNNKGIV
+3134 EITGSKGIV

-3169 KKMHHQHFDSWAST
+3169 KKMHLQHFDSWAST

-3215 MNIVKQFMDIKTS
+3215 MNMVKQFMDIKTA

-3234 VPNAHYVTIKTKPT
+3234 VPNAHYETIKTKPT
-3248 GEQKEILKSFSE
+3248 EEQKQILETFSE
-3260 RADKVREKQVDSSV
+3260 RADKVRAKQVDSSV

-3298 PDDENSKVNAC
+3298 PDDPNSKVNTC
-3309 VSNVFSIWDKYRDK
+3309 INNIFSIWDKYRDE

-3333 SIPNKDGFNVYDDI
+3333 STPSSEFNIYDDI
-3347 KEKLIKMGVPENE
+3347 KEKLTKMGIPKNE
-3360 VEFIHSAKNNKEK
+3360 TEFIHNAKNNKEK
-3373 DAIFDKVRKGEV
+3373 DKIFDKVRKGEI
-3385 RVLLGSTSKC
+3385 RVLLGSTQKM
-3395 GAGTNCQDKLIA
+3395 GAGTNAQNKLIA
-3407 IHDLDIPWRPA
+3407 THDLDVPWRPA
-3418 DLSQRAGRIVRQGN
+3418 DLEQRKGRIVRQGN
-3432 ENSDVHI
+3432 ENDDVHI

-3449 AYLFQTLENKQKYI
+3449 AYLFQTLETKQTYI
-3463 SQIMT
+3463 SQIMN
-3468 SKTPVRVAEDVD
+3468 SKTPVRVAEDID

-3486 AEIKALAVGNPLIRE
+3486 AEIKALATGNPLIRE

-3524 KLEDKV
+3524 KMEDKV
-3530 IKVYPKEIESLKEKI
+3530 VKVYPKEIESLKEKI
-3545 EHLKKDIEKVEP
+3545 ENLKKDIEKVEP
-3557 YRDEKI
+3557 YREEKLE
-3563 AKTEEYAQTTLEN
+3563 KYDQTTLVN
-3576 IGENKKETEGK
+3576 MGENEKQVGVK
-3587 ADKETL
+3587 ADKEAV
-3593 SKFTSLILSGKK
+3593 SKFTSLTLNGKK

-3621 GIKKS
+3621 GIKKLD
-3626 EDFRFEE
+3626 DFRSEE

-3645 VYYDS
+3645 AYYDS

-3655 KFNLKGEESHY
+3655 KFNLKGEENHY

-3681 NVLDKLPE
+3681 NVLDRMPE

-3698 EDTKKQFEI
+3698 KDTENQLET
-3707 AKLEV
+3707 AKLEIK
-3712 EKKFPQAD
+3712 KKFPQAE
-3720 LLREKNLRLAEV
+3720 LLKEKTLRLAEV
-3732 NHLLDMGQKEDIKDE
+3732 NNLLDMGQKGDLKEE

-3826 YDPLDAGDTKE
+3826 YDPLDASDTKE

-3853 VYVDEE
+3853 IHVDEE

-3864 LGLEIDDDGN
+3864 LGLEIDDDDN

-3914 VMDRLGYFKEKVE
+3914 VMDRLGYFKEKIK

>member
-11 IPDELK
+11 IPYELK
-17 REKRWCLYKI
+17 KEERWCLYKI

-38 LMPNGKPAK
+38 LKPNGKPAI
-47 SNDKTTWNS
+47 SNDKTTWFS
-56 YEDCIAA
+56 YEACIAA

-86 KVSDDIMAYSMDYH
+86 KVSDDIMEYSMDYH
-100 ARSMTADFL
+100 ANSMTADFL
-109 RGISTYAELS
+109 REISTYAEIS

-129 KGKVPGERKRHKNL
+129 KGEVPGERKRYKNL
-143 EIYDE
+143 EIYDKD
-148 GRFFTVT
+148 RFFTVT
-155 GNVIKDKD
+155 GNVIKDRD
-163 RSHIKPIEQELL
+163 RNKVINIDSELK
-175 PLYQKYMPAVGNQIE
+175 PLYEKYMPKINKISAENKISPTLTFYKG
-190 HKETRNEQGKRS
+190 EQDILDK
-202 TRENPFKQRYGKS
+202 
-215 SNDVLELLF
+215 LF
-224 EKGYFHYTGEDIRR
+224 YRGYFSYTGEDLRQ
-238 IYYGNYESYFTSQS
+238 IYYGNYESYFNSQS

-261 LLYYI
+261 LLYYTSDTEKAI
-266 ADVEQAVSLMEN
+266 SLMEN

-287 KRRGNTDYIHYIA
+287 KRRGNTEYIHYIA
-300 GKAIGSMNKFYAW
+300 NKAISSMSKFYDW
-313 EKEYSQKEKS
+313 KKEYSQKEKS

-342 KFGEVKQILDFAKEE
+342 GFNEVKQILDFAKEE

-367 YLKVVGNNYKYPYF
+367 YLRVVGNNYKYPYF

-387 TVNEKATA
+387 AVNEKATA

-507 NSKVKIL
+507 NSKVNIL

-519 SAKVSV
+519 SAKVSI

-533 LGDREKLELLSRV
+533 LGDREKLEMLSRV
-546 SSTQDIDRLLAYTSN
+546 SSTQDTDRLLAYISN
-561 NVKRILT
+561 NVKRILM

-575 KIEEREKFSEIQ
+575 KVEEREKFSEIQ
-587 KEEQTNSFKERYNNV
+587 KREQTKNYKERYNNV
-602 ADEINGTTESIETEK
+602 ADEINRTTEIIENEK
-617 ERNKGG
+617 EIKEGG
-623 LEDERNRSDGKEG
+623 LEDERNRSTGEEG
-636 IHLGKQDLYT
+636 IPSGKRDLYT
-646 DRERESVRETG
+646 DRERESIRETG
-657 RNLQTGNDGGW
+657 RDLQTGEDGGR
-668 IGSVNSEYETA
+668 IGSVNSEYENA
-679 AETELKQTEPIW
+679 GETELKQTEPIW

-696 ISQRGKRR
+696 ISQGGKRG
-704 RISDYADGRSTNG
+704 RISDYADGRKPNE
-717 SSVGHSGTSG
+717 SSVGYSGTGG
-727 ELHRYRRAENERG
+727 EFPKYRGTENERS
-740 LGDDHRN
+740 LGNDNQD

-757 FEEKLGYDTYKNGDG
+757 FEEKLGYDTDKDGDG

-780 QQEENTQSLE
+780 YHEENIQKIK
-790 QEHIEDEGKE
+790 QDYIGNGGKE

-806 SFAQNVGIQ
+806 SFAQNTVSQ
-815 GRFEL
+815 GRFQFPL
-820 PMQQEEIDAVLIHGG
+820 RQEEIELVLIHGG
-835 NDDNLR
+835 NEDSLR
-841 LKVLAEY
+841 LKILAEY
-848 SKGKSVEELADFLQT
+848 SKGKSMEELAHFLQN
-863 TFKGGNGYEL
+863 TFKGGNGYEVEG
-873 KGNRVCAW
+873 KKVCAW
-881 YGNDGIHLSN
+881 CDKEGIYLSN
-891 DISSRENPMQIFQW
+891 DVSSREESSQILLW
-905 KDAVIRIKE
+905 EEAAKRIGE
-914 LVDKGEYAT
+914 LIDKGEYAT
-923 NVEVAEAFSHERK
+923 NVEVAEAFSFERK
-936 ELADKLW
+936 ELAEKLW
-943 YLKKDFADEVK
+943 FLKGDFADEVRN
-954 QSYITVLE
+954 SYLPILNGD
-962 QTEKSGFEDQ
+962 EKKGYPDK
-972 TEELAENLKNPE
+972 TEELAENLKSPE
-984 FRNVLRE
+984 FRKVLRE
-991 QYETF
+991 EYETF

-1002 DPSLLRFHYHKTKDI
+1002 NPSILRFHYHKTQDI
-1017 LQRLQDLEIPRKDF
+1017 LKRLQDLEIPRKEF

-1038 SEIKGFITEDEIDE
+1038 PNIKGFITEDEIDE
-1052 TFRDGSGISDGKKRI
+1052 NLRRGSGISDGKKRI
-1067 YNFFKEIH
+1067 YNFFNEDKSLQERA
-1075 TTGEQANF
+1075 EF
-1083 LKEEYG
+1083 LKKEYG
-1089 TGGRSHALSGA
+1089 TGGRSHALSGE

-1113 LEKEHCKDSF
+1113 LEKENCSDVF
-1123 LNWNQVAKRIQTL
+1123 LNWNQTAKRIQTL
-1136 IESDRYIEKEELTEQ
+1136 IESDKYIEKEELTEQ
-1151 TKNRENITE
+1151 TENREDIKENIADRNE
-1160 SIVDKNEPFKEESGF
+1160 SFKEESVSEIG
-1175 KTENHRDYWV
+1175 NRRDYWV

-1191 LGLIEKDYAGELVT
+1191 LGLIEKEYAGELVT

-1232 EMTDAWVG
+1232 EMTDEWVG

-1254 EEHFRMDIGDGNEVN
+1254 EEHFRMDIGDGNELN
-1269 QRDFQYL
+1269 QRDFAYL
-1276 YEQIELSKENKEY
+1276 YEQIELSRENKKY
-1289 GIDSIDS
+1289 GIETIDN
-1296 VVKDILEKE
+1296 VLKNILEKE
-1305 SMTVVSSKDDYIK
+1305 SMTVVSSKDDYVK
-1318 LLPYF
+1318 LFPYF
-1323 RNFSYSDGTKFS
+1323 TNFSYSNGTKFS

-1341 DSENISELLRLTFFK
+1341 DSENISELLRFTFFK
-1356 NTDGEYRVVY
+1356 NTDGEYRAVY

-1378 DYFLEKIEAEKVGL
+1378 DYFLEKIEGEKVGL

-1397 EKTKED
+1397 EKTRED

-1418 EKVKDISLEETGLRV
+1418 EKVKDISLEETGLRI
-1433 YPKEDNVEG
+1433 YPKENNFDG

-1449 GTTFEESTKIDRLF
+1449 GSTFEESTKIDKLF
-1463 DEIATS
+1463 DEIATG

-1496 VTEEKGGYDFEV
+1496 VTEEESGYDFEV
-1508 ASFNEQFPDYY
+1508 ASFNTQFPDYY

-1531 DDAYQNIA
+1531 DDTYQNIA

-1556 EKAKVLEFRDKKEI
+1556 EKAKVLELRDKKEI
-1570 LSALIFKEVK
+1570 LSTLIFKEVK
-1580 DVGEYQFHPQSE
+1580 DIGEYQFHPQSE

-1598 KNISEDLLKVPEHIT
+1598 KNISEDLLKAPEHIT

-1647 SNPAIQYDSYHE
+1647 SNLAIQYESYHE

-1668 DDNHRSVMLTGYV
+1668 DDNHRSVMLAGYI

-1713 YVISEIQDYKTYKT
+1713 YVISKIQDYKTYKT

-1760 STTEKLQEQSINE
+1760 STTGKLQEQSIND
-1773 EDLILLDIEDYNKKG
+1773 EDLILLDIEDYNKQG
-1788 LSVLF
+1788 LSVIF

-1808 GMSRIQL
+1808 GMSRLQL

-1822 LTEVLYTPKRPV
+1822 LTEVLYTQERPV

-1850 EKKNEKSVEIK
+1850 EKKSEESIETK

-1880 ISSEKERIPV
+1880 ISSEKERVPV

-1910 NDVLEKNDLWLN
+1910 NDILGKNDLWLN
-1922 PVSKNNHQIPI
+1922 PVSKSNHQIPI

-1955 GEDKSELLHHG
+1955 GEDKSELLHHS

-1975 VIANQFIVNVDN
+1975 VVANQFIVNVDN

-2009 FDYLNGLGKIDGD
+2009 FDYLNGLGEIDGD

-2031 RQETVDKKLESYD
+2031 RQETIDKKLESYVS
-2044 NWKEDRKKIGIPGI
+2044 WKENR
-2058 TSSSITSPITDEMFL
+2058 
-2073 QMQEHKEKLK
+2073 
-2083 EEERYAPDDKYM
+2083 EERYAPDDKYM

-2132 ERHSYA
+2132 ERHSHA
-2138 TKEEQDILSKYVGW
+2138 TKEEQDILSRYVGW

-2165 QWSKARDFL
+2165 QWKDAREFL
-2174 KENLSQSEY
+2174 KENLSSSEY

-2202 SIYKALSNMEFE
+2202 SIYKALSNIGFE
-2214 SGNILEP
+2214 NGNILEP

-2228 LGNLPESM
+2228 IGNLPDNM
-2236 QSSKFYGVELDSIS
+2236 QESKFYGVELDSIS
-2250 GRIASKLYPNANIQ
+2250 GQIAKKLYPNANIQ
-2264 IKGFEE
+2264 IKGFEKTE
-2270 TTFSNNLFDIAIG
+2270 FSNNLFDVAVG
-2283 NVPFGEYKISD
+2283 NVPFGEYKVSD
-2294 REYERNNFLI
+2294 REYEKNNFLI

-2309 AKTLDKVRSGGVVAF
+2309 AKTLDKVRSGGIIAF
-2324 ITSNGTMDKKS
+2324 ITSSGTLDKKS
-2335 EDVRRYISERAEF
+2335 EDIRRYISERAEF
-2348 LGAIRLPNNTFKG
+2348 LGAIRLPNNMFKG

-2368 SDILFLKKRDRL
+2368 SDIIFLKKRDRL
-2380 LKLDEDWIKLDT
+2380 LKLDENWVKLDT
-2392 DEKGLSYN
+2392 DEKGLTYN
-2400 KYFVDN
+2400 KYFIDN
-2406 PDMVLGNMEEVSSRF
+2406 PDMVLGNMEEVSSKF
-2421 GTALACIADENIT
+2421 GTALACVDDGGISLEEKLNI
-2434 LKEQLEAAIKNIK
+2434 AIKNIS
-2447 GNYEKAELNNELEPE
+2447 GIYEKAQLGEELETE
-2462 TVPADDSVKNYSY
+2462 TIPADDSVKNYSY

-2483 FRENSIM
+2483 FRENSVM
-2490 QKLDLNKVDE
+2490 QKLNLNKVDE
-2500 EKVKAYLEIEKTLRQ
+2500 EKVKSYLEIEKILRQ
-2515 VIAYQ
+2515 VISYQ

-2539 YDDFS
+2539 YDEFS

-2577 GSFIEKSDI
+2577 GNFIGKSDI

-2616 KVNFDYM
+2616 KVNFDYI
-2623 EELTGK
+2623 EKLTEKTRG
-2629 SRKEIIE
+2629 EIIE

-2641 IFLNLDR
+2641 IFLNLDG
-2648 FEPSDTTPFSSA
+2648 FDPSDTTPFSSA

-2668 SYVSADEYLS
+2668 SYVTADEYLS

-2884 RFNSTRLREYDG
+2884 RFNSIRLREYDG

-3034 IDEIV
+3034 INEIV
-3039 DFIAEYKRDRDQ
+3039 EFISEYKRERDQ

-3094 DEVQAFKNLYV
+3094 DEVQAFKNLYL
-3105 FTKMRNVAGITSTDS
+3105 FTKMRNVAGITTTDS
-3120 QKSSDMLMKCRYMD
+3120 QKSSDILMKCRYMD

-3169 KKMHHQHFDSWAST
+3169 KKMHLQHFDSWAST

-3234 VPNAHYVTIKTKPT
+3234 VPNAHYETIKTKPT
-3248 GEQKEILKSFSE
+3248 GEQKEILKSFSK

-3298 PDDENSKVNAC
+3298 PDDKNSKVNAC

-3323 KSTQLVFCDM
+3323 KSTQLIFCDM
-3333 SIPNKDGFNVYDDI
+3333 STPSSEFNVYDDI
-3347 KEKLIKMGVPENE
+3347 KEKLIKMGIPEDE
-3360 VEFIHSAKNNKEK
+3360 IEFIHSAKNNKEK
-3373 DAIFDKVRKGEV
+3373 DVIFNKVRKGKI
-3385 RVLLGSTSKC
+3385 RILLGPTQKM
-3395 GAGTNCQDKLIA
+3395 GAGTNAQNKLIA

-3418 DLSQRAGRIVRQGN
+3418 DLEQRRGRIVRQGN
-3432 ENSDVHI
+3432 ENREVHI

-3486 AEIKALAVGNPLIRE
+3486 AEIKALATGNPLIRE

-3524 KLEDKV
+3524 KMEDKV
-3530 IKVYPKEIESLKEKI
+3530 VKVYPKEIESLKEKI
-3545 EHLKKDIEKVEP
+3545 ENLKKDIEKVEP

-3563 AKTEEYAQTTLEN
+3563 AKTGEYAQTTLEN
-3576 IGENKKETEGK
+3576 IGENKKETEVK

-3593 SKFTSLILSGKK
+3593 SKFTSLTLSGRK

-3621 GIKKS
+3621 GIKKLD
-3626 EDFRFEE
+3626 DFRFEE

-3655 KFNLKGEESHY
+3655 KFNLKGEENHY

-3681 NVLDKLPE
+3681 NVLDRMPE

-3698 EDTKKQFEI
+3698 KDTENQFET
-3707 AKLEV
+3707 AKLETQ
-3712 EKKFPQAD
+3712 KKFPQAE
-3720 LLREKNLRLAEV
+3720 LLKEKTLRLAEV
-3732 NHLLDMGQKEDIKDE
+3732 NNLLDMGQKEGIKEE

-3776 DTMFPDLTDIG
+3776 DEMFPDLTDIG

-3853 VYVDEE
+3853 IHVDEE

-3881 DMDLDGVADR
+3881 DMDLDGVVDR

-3900 VQSFGDLDKREKAS
+3900 VQSFGDLDKREKTS

>member
-17 REKRWCLYKI
+17 KEKRWCLYKI
-27 IQRDGKNTKLP
+27 TQRDGKNTKLP
-38 LMPNGKPAK
+38 LMPNGKTAK

-86 KVSDDIMAYSMDYH
+86 KVSDDIFVYSMNYH
-100 ARSMTADFL
+100 AKSMTADFL
-109 RGISTYAELS
+109 RGISTYAEISL
-119 PSKTGLHFIG
+119 SKTGLHFLGIG
-129 KGKVPGERKRHKNL
+129 EVPGERKRYKNL
-143 EIYDE
+143 EIYDKD
-148 GRFFTVT
+148 RFFTVT
-155 GNVIKDKD
+155 GNIIKDRD
-163 RSHIKPIEQELL
+163 RNKVINIDSELKS
-175 PLYQKYMPAVGNQIE
+175 LYEKYMPKINVINSENKRNQITTFLKDDQDIVE
-190 HKETRNEQGKRS
+190 K
-202 TRENPFKQRYGKS
+202 
-215 SNDVLELLF
+215 LF
-224 EKGYFHYTGEDIRR
+224 DRGYFSYTGEDLRR
-238 IYYGNYESYFTSQS
+238 IYYGNYESYFNSQS
-252 EADFFMLGR
+252 EADFFMLQR
-261 LLYYI
+261 LLYYT
-266 ADVEQAVSLMEN
+266 ADVEQAISLMEK

-287 KRRGNTDYIHYIA
+287 KKRAGTDYIHYI
-300 GKAIGSMNKFYAW
+300 GNKAIGSMNRFYDW
-313 EKEYSQKEKS
+313 NRSYGKIQRNNEFRRTKERGE
-323 EEKRHENKEVKEGN
+323 HEHSKNNREVDK
-337 TMPRY
+337 MPRY
-342 KFGEVKQILDFAKEE
+342 EFDEVKQILDFAKEE

-423 ERIKYIFD
+423 EKIKYIFD

-507 NSKVKIL
+507 NSKVNIL

-533 LGDREKLELLSRV
+533 LGDREKLEMLSRV

-561 NVKRILT
+561 NVKRILM

-575 KIEEREKFSEIQ
+575 KVEEREKFSEIQ
-587 KEEQTNSFKERYNNV
+587 KREQTKNYKERYNNV
-602 ADEINGTTESIETEK
+602 SDEINRTTEIIENEK
-617 ERNKGG
+617 EIKEGG
-623 LEDERNRSDGKEG
+623 LEDERNRSTGEEG
-636 IHLGKQDLYT
+636 IPSGKRDLYT
-646 DRERESVRETG
+646 YRERESIRETG
-657 RNLQTGNDGGW
+657 RDLQIGEDGGR
-668 IGSVNSEYETA
+668 IGSVNSEYETVG
-679 AETELKQTEPIW
+679 ETELKQTEPIW

-696 ISQRGKRR
+696 ISQRGKRG
-704 RISDYADGRSTNG
+704 RISGYADGKNPNG

-727 ELHRYRRAENERG
+727 ELHGYRRDENERS
-740 LGDDHRN
+740 LGNDNQD
-747 AGSGLFEVRS
+747 AGSGFSEVRRI
-757 FEEKLGYDTYKNGDG
+757 EKELGYDTYKNGNG
-772 TNRLGIDE
+772 TDRLGIDE
-780 QQEENTQSLE
+780 YHEENKQKIE
-790 QEHIEDEGKE
+790 QDDIGNEGKE
-800 VDKASF
+800 VDRASF

-820 PMQQEEIDAVLIHGG
+820 PMQQEEIDTVLIHGG
-835 NDDNLR
+835 NEDLLR

-848 SKGKSVEELADFLQT
+848 SKGKSVEELADFLQRN
-863 TFKGGNGYEL
+863 FQGGNGYEVE
-873 KGNRVCAW
+873 GNKVCAW
-881 YGNDGIHLSN
+881 YDTEGIYLSN
-891 DISSRENPMQIFQW
+891 DTSSKENPSQVFSWI
-905 KDAVIRIKE
+905 DAANRIGE
-914 LVDKGEYAT
+914 LIEKGQYAT

-936 ELADKLW
+936 ELAEMLW
-943 YLKKDFADEVK
+943 FLNKDLADEVK
-954 QSYITVLE
+954 QNYLSLLN
-962 QTEKSGFEDQ
+962 QTEKSGFPDQ
-972 TEELAENLKNPE
+972 TEELTEKLSSAE
-984 FRNVLRE
+984 FRNTLKKE
-991 QYETF
+991 YETF
-996 LQDYDK
+996 LQDYDT
-1002 DPSLLRFHYHKTKDI
+1002 DPSILRFHYHKLNDI
-1017 LQRLQDLEIPRKDF
+1017 LQRIQDLEILRKELT
-1031 ISNMMEI
+1031 SSLTEI
-1038 SEIKGFITEDEIDE
+1038 PNIKSFITEDEMDE
-1052 TFRDGSGISDGKKRI
+1052 NLRRGSGISGGKERI
-1067 YNFFKEIH
+1067 IEFFGKSH
-1075 TTGEQANF
+1075 TLQEKMDF
-1083 LKEEYG
+1083 LKNEYG

-1100 RGSSEWHDAKGIK
+1100 RGSGEWHDAKGIK

-1123 LNWNQVAKRIQTL
+1123 LNWNQAAKRIQTL
-1136 IESDRYIEKEELTEQ
+1136 IESDKYIEKEELTEQ
-1151 TKNRENITE
+1151 TENREDIKENIADRNE
-1160 SIVDKNEPFKEESGF
+1160 SFKEESVSEIG
-1175 KTENHRDYWV
+1175 NRRDYWV

-1191 LGLIEKDYAGELVT
+1191 LGLIEKEYAGELVT

-1232 EMTDAWVG
+1232 EMTDEWVG

-1276 YEQIELSKENKEY
+1276 YEQMNISRETQEHSAED
-1289 GIDSIDS
+1289 IDNIL
-1296 VVKDILEKE
+1296 KNILENE

-1318 LLPYF
+1318 LLPHF

-1335 AYNPFE
+1335 VYNPFE

-1413 AVVEK
+1413 TVVEK
-1418 EKVKDISLEETGLRV
+1418 GRVKDISLEETGLRI

-1449 GTTFEESTKIDRLF
+1449 GTTFEESTKIDALF

-1496 VTEEKGGYDFEV
+1496 VTEEKGGFDFDV
-1508 ASFNEQFPDYY
+1508 ASFNTQFPDYY

-1556 EKAKVLEFRDKKEI
+1556 EKAKVLELRDKKEI

-1580 DVGEYQFHPQSE
+1580 DIGEYQFRPQSE

-1598 KNISEDLLKVPEHIT
+1598 KNISEDLLKAPEHIT
-1613 DNIDE
+1613 DSIDE

-1641 NGYILS
+1641 NGYMLS
-1647 SNPAIQYDSYHE
+1647 SNLAIQYESYHE

-1668 DDNHRSVMLTGYV
+1668 DDNHRSVMLTGYI

-1686 KSNEEKKE
+1686 KSNEGKNEQAKE
-1694 QIKKSI
+1694 PI

-1734 GYLNG
+1734 SYLNG

-1773 EDLILLDIEDYNKKG
+1773 EDLILLDIEDYNKQG
-1788 LSVLF
+1788 LPVLF

-1801 GNNFNPF
+1801 GNNFNPV
-1808 GMSRIQL
+1808 GMSRLQL

-1822 LTEVLYTPKRPV
+1822 LTEVLYTLKRPV

-1845 QFKLD
+1845 QFKLN
-1850 EKKNEKSVEIK
+1850 EKKSEKSVETK

-1880 ISSEKERIPV
+1880 ISSEKERVPV

-1942 NEKLIVIDTNLNL
+1942 DEKLIVIDTNLNL
-1955 GEDKSELLHHG
+1955 GEDKSELLHHS

-2001 SHREFKLS
+2001 NHREFKLS

-2031 RQETVDKKLESYD
+2031 KQETIDKKLESYD
-2044 NWKEDRKKIGIPGI
+2044 NWKEDRKKREIPGI
-2058 TSSSITSPITDEMFL
+2058 TGSSIISPITDEMFL

-2083 EEERYAPDDKYM
+2083 EEERYAPDEEYM
-2095 GSIPPVNYKITRED
+2095 GGIPPVNYKITRED

-2132 ERHSYA
+2132 ERHSHA

-2174 KENLSQSEY
+2174 KENLSQPEY

-2192 AFYTPKVVID
+2192 AFYTPKIVID
-2202 SIYKALSNMEFE
+2202 SIYQALSNMGFE

-2250 GRIASKLYPNANIQ
+2250 GRIASKLYPNAKIQ

-2294 REYERNNFLI
+2294 REYEKNNFLI
-2304 HDYFF
+2304 HDFFF
-2309 AKTLDKVRSGGVVAF
+2309 AKTLDKVRSGGIVAF
-2324 ITSNGTMDKKS
+2324 ITSSGTLDKKS
-2335 EDVRRYISERAEF
+2335 EDIRRYISERAEF
-2348 LGAIRLPNNTFKG
+2348 LGGIRLPNNTFKG

-2406 PDMVLGNMEEVSSRF
+2406 PDMVLGNMEEVSSKF
-2421 GTALACIADENIT
+2421 GTSLACVADENIT
-2434 LKEQLEAAIKNIK
+2434 LKEQLNTAIKNIK
-2447 GNYEKAELNNELEPE
+2447 GSYEKVELNNEFE
-2462 TVPADDSVKNYSY
+2462 TETILADDSVKNYSY

-2539 YDDFS
+2539 YDEFS

-2577 GSFIEKSDI
+2577 GNFIEKSDI

-2616 KVNFDYM
+2616 KVNFDYI
-2623 EELTGK
+2623 EKLTEKTRG
-2629 SRKEIIE
+2629 EIIE

-2641 IFLNLDR
+2641 IFLNLDG
-2648 FEPSDTTPFSSA
+2648 FDPSDTTPFSSA

-2668 SYVSADEYLS
+2668 SYVTADEYLS

-2702 EQAQNTDTE
+2702 EQAPNTDTE

-2747 TVRMGATWIPEK
+2747 TVRMGATWVPEK

-2884 RFNSTRLREYDG
+2884 RFNSIRLREYDG

-2953 SNKSMFVVPNHI
+2953 SNKAMFVVPNHI

-3105 FTKMRNVAGITSTDS
+3105 FTKMRNVAGITTTDS

-3169 KKMHHQHFDSWAST
+3169 KKMHLQHFDSWAST

-3215 MNIVKQFMDIKTS
+3215 MNMVKQFMDIKTA

-3234 VPNAHYVTIKTKPT
+3234 TPNAHYETIKTKPT
-3248 GEQKEILKSFSE
+3248 EEQKQILETFSE
-3260 RADKVREKQVDSSV
+3260 RADKVRAKQVDSSV

-3333 SIPNKDGFNVYDDI
+3333 SIPNKDGFNVYNDI

-3486 AEIKALAVGNPLIRE
+3486 AEIKALATGNPLIRE

-3524 KLEDKV
+3524 KMEDKV
-3530 IKVYPKEIESLKEKI
+3530 AKVYPKEIESLKEKI
-3545 EHLKKDIEKVEP
+3545 ENLKKDIEKVEP

-3563 AKTEEYAQTTLEN
+3563 AKTEEYDQTTLEN

-3605 YTDKK
+3605 YPDKK

-3621 GIKKS
+3621 AIKKS
-3626 EDFRFEE
+3626 ELGDTS
-3633 VKIGEYRNFDLF
+3633 KDTLIGQYRNFDLYAF
-3645 VYYDS
+3645 YDS
-3650 FSNQY
+3650 FGGQY
-3655 KFNLKGEESHY
+3655 KFKLQGQESHY
-3666 GEFGTDEIGNITRMD
+3666 GEFGTDEVGNITRMD

-3826 YDPLDAGDTKE
+3826 YDPLDASDTKE

-3881 DMDLDGVADR
+3881 DMDLDGVIDR
-3891 YDADFRDSK
+3891 YDADFRDSN
-3900 VQSFGDLDKREKAS
+3900 VQNIGDFDKREKRS
-3914 VMDRLGYFKEKVE
+3914 VVGRLNEYKEQINQTE
-3927 KGGLQNENSD
+3927 KREN
-3937 RKIECKEEV
+3937 KAECFEEV

>member
-56 YEDCIAA
+56 YEDCITS
-63 LNRNIGD
+63 LNQNIGD

-86 KVSDDIMAYSMDYH
+86 KVSDDIFVYSMDYH
-100 ARSMTADFL
+100 AKSMTADFL
-109 RGISTYAELS
+109 RGISTYAEIS

-129 KGKVPGERKRHKNL
+129 KGEVPGIRKRYKNL
-143 EIYDE
+143 EIYDKD
-148 GRFFTVT
+148 RFFTIT
-155 GNVIKDKD
+155 GNIIKDRD
-163 RSHIKPIEQELL
+163 RNKVINIDSELKS
-175 PLYQKYMPAVGNQIE
+175 LYEKYMPKINVINSENKRNQITTFL
-190 HKETRNEQGKRS
+190 KDDQ
-202 TRENPFKQRYGKS
+202 
-215 SNDVLELLF
+215 DILEKLF
-224 EKGYFHYTGEDIRR
+224 DRGYFSYTGEDLRR
-238 IYYGNYESYFTSQS
+238 IYYGNYESYFNSRS
-252 EADFFMLGR
+252 EADFFMLQR
-261 LLYYI
+261 LLYYT
-266 ADVEQAVSLMEN
+266 ADVEQSISFMEN

-300 GKAIGSMNKFYAW
+300 DKAISSINQFYDW
-313 EKEYSQKEKS
+313 RKEELLKDKA
-323 EEKRHENKEVKEGN
+323 EEKRHENKRKKEGD
-337 TMPRY
+337 TVPRY
-342 KFGEVKQILDFAKEE
+342 EFDEVKQILDFAKEE

-463 DTFKEKNS
+463 DTFKGKNS

-507 NSKVKIL
+507 NSKVNIL

-519 SAKVSV
+519 SAKVSI

-533 LGDREKLELLSRV
+533 LGDREKLEMLSRV
-546 SSTQDIDRLLAYTSN
+546 SSTQDTDRLLAYISN
-561 NVKRILT
+561 NVKRILM

-575 KIEEREKFSEIQ
+575 KVEEREKFSEIQ
-587 KEEQTNSFKERYNNV
+587 KREQTKNYKERYNDF
-602 ADEINGTTESIETEK
+602 ADEINRTTEIIENEK
-617 ERNKGG
+617 EIKEGG
-623 LEDERNRSDGKEG
+623 LEDERNRSTGEEG
-636 IHLGKQDLYT
+636 IHSGKRDLYT

-657 RNLQTGNDGGW
+657 RDLQTGEDGGW

-679 AETELKQTEPIW
+679 GENKHKQTEQIW

-696 ISQRGKRR
+696 ISQRGKRG
-704 RISDYADGRSTNG
+704 RISDYANGRNFNG
-717 SSVGHSGTSG
+717 SSVGHSGTGG
-727 ELHRYRRAENERG
+727 ELHGYRRDENERS

-747 AGSGLFEVRS
+747 AGSGFSEIRRT
-757 FEEKLGYDTYKNGDG
+757 EEELGYDTYKNGDG
-772 TNRLGIDE
+772 TDRLGIGE
-780 QQEENTQSLE
+780 VLKENTQKLE
-790 QEHIEDEGKE
+790 QEHIEDDTKE
-800 VDKASF
+800 VDMASF
-806 SFAQNVGIQ
+806 SFAQNTGVQ

-820 PMQQEEIDAVLIHGG
+820 PMQQEEIDTVLIHGG
-835 NDDNLR
+835 NEDHLR

-848 SKGKSVEELADFLQT
+848 SKGKSVEELADFLQRN
-863 TFKGGNGYEL
+863 FQGGNGYEVE
-873 KGNRVCAW
+873 GNKVCAW
-881 YGNDGIHLSN
+881 YDTEGIYLSN
-891 DISSRENPMQIFQW
+891 DVSSRENPMQILSW
-905 KDAVIRIKE
+905 KDAAIRIGE
-914 LVDKGEYAT
+914 LVAHGEYST
-923 NVEVAEAFSHERK
+923 NVEVAEAFSFERK
-936 ELADKLW
+936 ELAEKLW
-943 YLKKDFADEVK
+943 FLKGDFADEVK
-954 QSYITVLE
+954 NQFLPILNEKQRNGYPEKTEYLTKKLE
-962 QTEKSGFEDQ
+962 DKEFRV
-972 TEELAENLKNPE
+972 NLKEEYIE
-984 FRNVLRE
+984 FFKVYKENS
-991 QYETF
+991 
-996 LQDYDK
+996 DI
-1002 DPSLLRFHYHKTKDI
+1002 LRFHNHDLDDVLK
-1017 LQRLQDLEIPRKDF
+1017 RLDDLELPRKEF
-1031 ISNMMEI
+1031 ISTLIELPAI
-1038 SEIKGFITEDEIDE
+1038 QGFITEDEVD
-1052 TFRDGSGISDGKKRI
+1052 RYLSSGSNVSGGKERI
-1067 YNFFKEIH
+1067 YNFFKEAH
-1075 TTGEQANF
+1075 TTEERANF
-1083 LKEEYG
+1083 LKDEYG
-1089 TGGRSHALSGA
+1089 TGGQTHALSRA

-1113 LEKEHCKDSF
+1113 LEKENCKDII
-1123 LNWNQVAKRIQTL
+1123 LKWNQVAKKIDNL
-1136 IESDRYIEKEELTEQ
+1136 IENGKYIQEDVYTEQ
-1151 TKNRENITE
+1151 E
-1160 SIVDKNEPFKEESGF
+1160 SI
-1175 KTENHRDYWV
+1175 KTEEEYFDEDTYTEQNSKENEQDWQREQEILLIQDEREVSYEEAEEIYERQAEIEHNAFATGVENNISSTQSNKDYWI

-1191 LGLIEKDYAGELVT
+1191 SNLIEKNYAGEVVT
-1205 KELLDEIKE
+1205 KELLDEIKV

-1232 EMTDAWVG
+1232 EMTDEWVG

-1276 YEQIELSKENKEY
+1276 YEQIEPEKENKEY
-1289 GIDSIDS
+1289 GMDSIDS
-1296 VVKDILEKE
+1296 VIKDILEKE

-1318 LLPYF
+1318 LFPYF
-1323 RNFSYSDGTKFS
+1323 RNFEYADGLRLDE
-1335 AYNPFE
+1335 YNPFE
-1341 DSENISELLRLTFFK
+1341 DDENISDLIRLTFFK

-1378 DYFLEKIEAEKVGL
+1378 DYFLEKIEAEKVRL
-1392 EDNIT
+1392 VDDIAEIPN
-1397 EKTKED
+1397 ED
-1403 KVAVKVGNYY
+1403 KIAVKVGNYY

-1418 EKVKDISLEETGLRV
+1418 DRVKDISLEETGVRI
-1433 YPKEDNVEG
+1433 YPKENNFEG
-1442 KIYSLYR
+1442 KIYPLYR
-1449 GTTFEESTKIDRLF
+1449 GSTFEESTKVDALF
-1463 DEIATS
+1463 DEIAIG
-1469 MKEVNLTDLND
+1469 MKNVNLTDLND

-1490 EISSDK
+1490 EISSDR
-1496 VTEEKGGYDFEV
+1496 VTEEKSGYDFDIS
-1508 ASFNEQFPDYY
+1508 SFGEQFPNYY
-1519 NDIYVYNRNLKI
+1519 EDIYVSNKNLKI
-1531 DDAYQNIA
+1531 DGAMQNVA
-1539 YINRE
+1539 YIDKD
-1544 NEIHFNVNLPEE
+1544 NELHFNVNLPEE
-1556 EKAKVLEFRDKKEI
+1556 EKAKVLELRDKKEI
-1570 LSALIFKEVK
+1570 LSTLIFKEVK
-1580 DVGEYQFHPQSE
+1580 DVGEYQFRPQSE

-1598 KNISEDLLKVPEHIT
+1598 ISISEEKLKAPEHIT
-1613 DNIDE
+1613 DKIYG
-1618 KEGYEAELV
+1618 KEGYEAELI
-1627 LDMKNKQLKQNLRY
+1627 LDMKNKELRQHLRY
-1641 NGYILS
+1641 NGYMLN
-1647 SNPAIQYDSYHE
+1647 SNLAIQYESYHE
-1659 MLQNLPYLL
+1659 MLQNLPYML
-1668 DDNHRSVMLTGYV
+1668 DDNHRNIMLTGYV
-1681 NWQIE
+1681 NEQIE
-1686 KSNEEKKE
+1686 KDKAKEERKE
-1694 QIKKSI
+1694 PA
-1700 YQEGMQVKYQGKE
+1700 YQEGMNVKYQGKE
-1713 YVISEIQDYKTYKT
+1713 YIISEIQDYKTYKT
-1727 IKLDDNE
+1727 IKLDDPE

-1750 NESELDLEIV
+1750 NERELDLEII
-1760 STTEKLQEQSINE
+1760 STTEKLQEQSING

-1788 LSVLF
+1788 LSVIF

-1801 GNNFNPF
+1801 GNNFNPV
-1808 GMSRIQL
+1808 GMSRLQL

-1822 LTEVLYTPKRPV
+1822 LTEVLYTQERPV

-1845 QFKLD
+1845 QFKSD
-1850 EKKNEKSVEIK
+1850 EKKSEESIETK

-1880 ISSEKERIPV
+1880 ISSEKERVPV

-1910 NDVLEKNDLWLN
+1910 NDILGKNDLWLN
-1922 PVSKNNHQIPI
+1922 PVSKSNHQIPI

-1955 GEDKSELLHHG
+1955 GEDKSELLHHS

-1975 VIANQFIVNVDN
+1975 VVANQFIVNVDN

-2009 FDYLNGLGKIDGD
+2009 FDYLNGLGEIDGD

-2031 RQETVDKKLESYD
+2031 RQETIDKKLESYVS
-2044 NWKEDRKKIGIPGI
+2044 WKENR
-2058 TSSSITSPITDEMFL
+2058 
-2073 QMQEHKEKLK
+2073 
-2083 EEERYAPDDKYM
+2083 EERYAPDEEYM
-2095 GSIPPVNYKITRED
+2095 GGVPPINYKITRED

-2132 ERHSYA
+2132 ERHSHA

-2202 SIYKALSNMEFE
+2202 SIYQVLSHMGFE

-2283 NVPFGEYKISD
+2283 NVPFGEYKIAD
-2294 REYERNNFLI
+2294 REYEKNNFLI
-2304 HDYFF
+2304 HDFFF

-2324 ITSNGTMDKKS
+2324 ISSSGTMDKKS
-2335 EDVRRYISERAEF
+2335 EDIRRYISERAEL

-2368 SDILFLKKRDRL
+2368 SDIIFLKKRDRL
-2380 LKLDEDWIKLDT
+2380 LKLDEEWVKLGT
-2392 DEKGLSYN
+2392 DERGLTYN

-2406 PDMVLGNMEEVSSRF
+2406 PDMVLGNMEEISSRF
-2421 GTALACIADENIT
+2421 GTSLACVADENST
-2434 LKEQLEAAIKNIK
+2434 LKEQLNNAIKNIK
-2447 GNYEKAELNNELEPE
+2447 GRYEKVELNSEFEME
-2462 TVPADDSVKNYSY
+2462 TIPADDSVKNYSY

-2490 QKLDLNKVDE
+2490 QKLDLNKNDE
-2500 EKVKAYLEIEKTLRQ
+2500 EKVRAYLGIEKALRQ

-2526 TEIKEKQEDLNRL
+2526 KEIEEKQGELNYL
-2539 YDDFS
+2539 YDEFS
-2544 KKYGILNSKA
+2544 KKHGILNSKA

-2577 GSFIEKSDI
+2577 GNFIEKSDI

-2605 EALILSISQKG
+2605 EALILSVSQKG

-2623 EELTGK
+2623 EKLTEKTRG
-2629 SRKEIIE
+2629 EIIE
-2636 GLKGE
+2636 GLKGD
-2641 IFLNLDR
+2641 IFLNLDG
-2648 FEPSDTTPFSSA
+2648 FDPSDTTPFSSA
-2660 VDLGDFSR
+2660 IDLGDFSR
-2668 SYVSADEYLS
+2668 SYVTADEYLS
-2678 GNIREKIE
+2678 GNIRDKIE
-2686 VIDSYI
+2686 IIDSYI

-2702 EQAQNTDTE
+2702 EQLENIDADV
-2711 LLKQDNTTLKK
+2711 LKQDNETLKK

-2729 QKQKLLEV
+2729 QRQKLLEV

-2813 SAYKLI
+2813 NAYKLI

-2833 IVDENGKKSSV
+2833 IIDENGKKSSV
-2844 LNKEETMLAR
+2844 LNQKETMLAR

-2876 RLVKEYNE
+2876 RLVGEYNE
-2884 RFNSTRLREYDG
+2884 RFNSIRLREYDG
-2896 SNLTFDGMNPEIELR
+2896 SNLTFEGMNPEIELR
-2911 PHQRDAIAR
+2911 VHQKDAIAR

-2972 FNELYPAANILCATE
+2972 FNELYPGANVLCATE

-3001 IATSDYDAVII
+3001 IATGDYDAVII

-3039 DFIAEYKRDRDQ
+3039 DFISEYKRDRNQ

-3094 DEVQAFKNLYV
+3094 DEVQAFKNLYL
-3105 FTKMRNVAGITSTDS
+3105 FTKMRNVAGITTTDS

-3169 KKMHHQHFDSWAST
+3169 KKMHLQHFDSWAST

-3215 MNIVKQFMDIKTS
+3215 MNMVKQFMDIKTA

-3234 VPNAHYVTIKTKPT
+3234 TPNAHYETIKTKPT
-3248 GEQKEILKSFSE
+3248 EEQKQILETFSK
-3260 RADKVREKQVDSSV
+3260 RADKVRAKQVDSSV

-3323 KSTQLVFCDM
+3323 NSTQLVFCDM

-3347 KEKLIKMGVPENE
+3347 KKKLIKMGVPENE

-3407 IHDLDIPWRPA
+3407 IHDLDVPWRPA

-3432 ENSDVHI
+3432 ENRDVHI

-3486 AEIKALAVGNPLIRE
+3486 AEIKALATGNPLIRE

-3524 KLEDKV
+3524 KMEDKV
-3530 IKVYPKEIESLKEKI
+3530 VKVYPKEIESLKEKI
-3545 EHLKKDIEKVEP
+3545 ENLKKDIEKVEP
-3557 YRDEKI
+3557 YREEKLE
-3563 AKTEEYAQTTLEN
+3563 KYDQTTLEN
-3576 IGENKKETEGK
+3576 MGENEKQVGVK
-3587 ADKETL
+3587 ADKEAV
-3593 SKFTSLILSGKK
+3593 SKFTSLTLNGKK

-3621 GIKKS
+3621 GIKKID
-3626 EDFRFEE
+3626 DFRFEE

-3645 VYYDS
+3645 AYYDS

-3655 KFNLKGEESHY
+3655 KFNLKGEENHY

-3681 NVLDKLPE
+3681 NVLDRMPE

-3698 EDTKKQFEI
+3698 KDTENQLET
-3707 AKLEV
+3707 AKLEIK
-3712 EKKFPQAD
+3712 KKFPQAE
-3720 LLREKNLRLAEV
+3720 LLKEKTLRLAEV
-3732 NHLLDMGQKEDIKDE
+3732 NHLLDMGQKEDLKEE

-3826 YDPLDAGDTKE
+3826 YDPLDASDTKE

-3853 VYVDEE
+3853 IYVDEE
-3859 KLKAA
+3859 KLKAS

>member
-11 IPDELK
+11 IPDNLK
-17 REKRWCLYKI
+17 KEKRWCLYKI
-27 IQRDGKNTKLP
+27 ISREGKNTKLP
-38 LMPNGKPAK
+38 IMPNSKPAK

-86 KVSDDIMAYSMDYH
+86 KVSDDIMAYSMDYQ

-175 PLYQKYMPAVGNQIE
+175 PLYQQYMPAMGNQIE
-190 HKETRNEQGKRS
+190 HKQASNEQAKRS
-202 TRENPFKQRYGKS
+202 TKENHFIQRYRQS

-224 EKGYFHYTGEDIRR
+224 EKGYFHYTGEDLRR

-252 EADFFMLGR
+252 EADFFMLQR
-261 LLYYI
+261 LLYYT
-266 ADVEQAVSLMEN
+266 ADLEQAISFMEN

-300 GKAIGSMNKFYAW
+300 DKAIGSINQFYDW
-313 EKEYSQKEKS
+313 GKEKPLKGKA
-323 EEKRHENKEVKEGN
+323 EEKRHENKRKKEGD
-337 TMPRY
+337 TVPRY
-342 KFGEVKQILDFAKEE
+342 EFDEVKQILDFAKEE

-486 LYTRQILNKVLNSL
+486 LYTRQIFNKVLDSL
-500 NDETLKE
+500 GDETLKE

-525 YERMGLRF
+525 YERMGLR
-533 LGDREKLELLSRV
+533 LSGDREKLELLSKV
-546 SSTQDIDRLLAYTSN
+546 SSMKDIDRLLSYTSN
-561 NVKRILT
+561 NVKRILM
-568 DIGREIS
+568 DIGKEIS
-575 KIEEREKFSEIQ
+575 KVEEREKLSEIQ
-587 KEEQTNSFKERYNNV
+587 KREQTNSFKERYNNST
-602 ADEINGTTESIETEK
+602 DEMNGTTENIETE

-623 LEDERNRSDGKEG
+623 LEDERNRSTGEERIPSG
-636 IHLGKQDLYT
+636 GRDLYT
-646 DRERESVRETG
+646 DRERESIRETG
-657 RNLQTGNDGGW
+657 RDLQTGEDGGR

-679 AETELKQTEPIW
+679 GETELKQTEPIW
-691 QSETE
+691 KSETE
-696 ISQRGKRR
+696 ISQRGKRG
-704 RISDYADGRSTNG
+704 RISDYADGRNPNG

-727 ELHRYRRAENERG
+727 ELHGYRRDENERS
-740 LGDDHRN
+740 LGNDNQD
-747 AGSGLFEVRS
+747 AGSGFSEVRRT
-757 FEEKLGYDTYKNGDG
+757 EEESGHDTYKNGDG
-772 TNRLGIDE
+772 TDRLGIDE
-780 QQEENTQSLE
+780 YHEKNIQKIKQD
-790 QEHIEDEGKE
+790 HIGNEGKE

-835 NDDNLR
+835 NEDNLR

-848 SKGKSVEELADFLQT
+848 SKGKSMEELAHFLQT

-891 DISSRENPMQIFQW
+891 DVSSRENPMQIFQW
-905 KDAVIRIKE
+905 KDAVRRIKE

-923 NVEVAEAFSHERK
+923 NVEVAEAFSFERK
-936 ELADKLW
+936 ELAEKIW
-943 YLKKDFADEVK
+943 FLKGDFADEVRN
-954 QSYITVLE
+954 SYLSILNKD
-962 QTEKSGFEDQ
+962 EKKGYPDK

-991 QYETF
+991 EYETF

-1002 DPSLLRFHYHKTKDI
+1002 NPSVLRFHYHKTKDI

-1038 SEIKGFITEDEIDE
+1038 PEIKGFITEDEIDE

-1067 YNFFKEIH
+1067 YNFFKESH

-1089 TGGRSHALSGA
+1089 TGGHSHALSGA

-1113 LEKEHCKDSF
+1113 LEKENCNDIF
-1123 LNWNQVAKRIQTL
+1123 LNWNQAAKRIQTL
-1136 IESDRYIEKEELTEQ
+1136 IESDKYIEKEELTEQ
-1151 TKNRENITE
+1151 TENREDIKENIADRNE
-1160 SIVDKNEPFKEESGF
+1160 SFKEESVSETG
-1175 KTENHRDYWV
+1175 NRRDYWV

-1191 LGLIEKDYAGELVT
+1191 LNLIEKEYAGELVT

-1232 EMTDAWVG
+1232 EMTDEWVG

-1248 IVDGKV
+1248 IVDGEV

-1269 QRDFQYL
+1269 QRGFQYL
-1276 YEQIELSKENKEY
+1276 YEQMNISRETEEHSAED
-1289 GIDSIDS
+1289 IDNIL
-1296 VVKDILEKE
+1296 KNILEND
-1305 SMTVVSSKDDYIK
+1305 SMTVVSSQEDYKK
-1318 LLPYF
+1318 LFPYF
-1323 RNFSYSDGTKFS
+1323 KNFVYTDGSTFEE
-1335 AYNPFE
+1335 YNPFE
-1341 DSENISELLRLTFFK
+1341 EDKELSDLARFTFFK
-1356 NTDGEYRVVY
+1356 NNDGEYRVAY
-1366 NNADSLMYSSNV
+1366 NNMDSLIYSSNV
-1378 DYFLEKIEAEKVGL
+1378 DRFLERIKALETEIEDDIA
-1392 EDNIT
+1392 
-1397 EKTKED
+1397 KTAAED
-1403 KVAVKVGNYY
+1403 KIAIKVGNYY
-1413 AVVEK
+1413 SIVEK

-1433 YPKEDNVEG
+1433 YPKEDNIEG

-1449 GTTFEESTKIDRLF
+1449 GTTFEESTKIDALF

-1496 VTEEKGGYDFEV
+1496 VTEEKGGFDFEV

-1556 EKAKVLEFRDKKEI
+1556 EKAKVLELRDKKEI

-1580 DVGEYQFHPQSE
+1580 DIGEYQFYPQSE

-1598 KNISEDLLKVPEHIT
+1598 KNISEEHLKAPEHIT
-1613 DNIDE
+1613 DSIDE

-1627 LDMKNKQLKQNLRY
+1627 LDMKNKQLRQNLRY
-1641 NGYILS
+1641 NGYMLS
-1647 SNPAIQYDSYHE
+1647 SNLAIQYENYHE

-1668 DDNHRSVMLTGYV
+1668 DDNHRSVMLTGYI
-1681 NWQIE
+1681 NQQIE
-1686 KSNEEKKE
+1686 KSNEEKNEQSKE
-1694 QIKKSI
+1694 SI

-1727 IKLDDNE
+1727 IKLDDHE

-1760 STTEKLQEQSINE
+1760 STTEELQEQSINE
-1773 EDLILLDIEDYNKKG
+1773 EDFILLDIEDYNKKG

-1801 GNNFNPF
+1801 GNNFNPV
-1808 GMSRIQL
+1808 GMSRLQL

-1822 LTEVLYTPKRPV
+1822 MTEVLYTPKRPV

-1845 QFKLD
+1845 QFKLN
-1850 EKKNEKSVEIK
+1850 EKKSEKSVETK

-1880 ISSEKERIPV
+1880 ISSEKERVPV

-1910 NDVLEKNDLWLN
+1910 NDVLEKNDIWLN
-1922 PVSKNNHQIPI
+1922 PISKNNHQIPI

-1955 GEDKSELLHHG
+1955 GEDKSELLHHS

-2031 RQETVDKKLESYD
+2031 KQETIDKKLKSYD
-2044 NWKEDRKKIGIPGI
+2044 NWKEDRKKREIPGI
-2058 TSSSITSPITDEMFL
+2058 TGSSIISPITDEMFL

-2095 GSIPPVNYKITRED
+2095 GSIPPINYKITRED
-2109 EILPPSERLKNNIE
+2109 DILPPSERLKNNIE

-2132 ERHSYA
+2132 ERRSHA

-2202 SIYKALSNMEFE
+2202 SIYKALSNMGFE

-2380 LKLDEDWIKLDT
+2380 LKLDEDWVKLDT
-2392 DEKGLSYN
+2392 DEKGLTYN

-2616 KVNFDYM
+2616 KVNFDYI
-2623 EELTGK
+2623 EKLTEKTRG
-2629 SRKEIIE
+2629 EIIE

-2641 IFLNLDR
+2641 IFLNLDG
-2648 FEPSDTTPFSSA
+2648 FDPSDTTPFSSA

-2668 SYVSADEYLS
+2668 SYVTADEYLS

-2702 EQAQNTDTE
+2702 EQAPNTDTE
-2711 LLKQDNTTLKK
+2711 LLNQDNTTLKK

-2747 TVRMGATWIPEK
+2747 TVRMGATWVPEK

-2911 PHQRDAIAR
+2911 PHQRDAIER

-2953 SNKSMFVVPNHI
+2953 SSKAMFVVPNHI

-3039 DFIAEYKRDRDQ
+3039 EFISEYKRERDQ

-3105 FTKMRNVAGITSTDS
+3105 FTKMRNVAGITTTDS

-3169 KKMHHQHFDSWAST
+3169 KKMHLQHFDSWAST

-3215 MNIVKQFMDIKTS
+3215 MNMVKRFMDIKTA

-3234 VPNAHYVTIKTKPT
+3234 TPNAHYETIKTKPT
-3248 GEQKEILKSFSE
+3248 EEQKEILESFSE

-3563 AKTEEYAQTTLEN
+3563 AKEEEYAQTTLEN

-3593 SKFTSLILSGKK
+3593 SKFTSLTLSGKK
-3605 YTDKK
+3605 YPDKK

-3681 NVLDKLPE
+3681 NVLDRMPE

-3698 EDTKKQFEI
+3698 KDTENQLET
-3707 AKLEV
+3707 AKLEIQ
-3712 EKKFPQAD
+3712 KKFPQAE
-3720 LLREKNLRLAEV
+3720 LLKEKTLRLAEV
-3732 NHLLDMGQKEDIKDE
+3732 NHLLDMGQKEDIKEE

-3771 SIEDF
+3771 SVEDF
-3776 DTMFPDLTDIG
+3776 DTMFPDLTEVGI
-3787 LAYTTTPD
+3787 AYTTTPD
-3795 EKHEIQTSLD
+3795 EKHEIQVSLD

-3820 DSFSYT
+3820 DSYQYT
-3826 YDPLDAGDTKE
+3826 YDPLDASDTKE

-3881 DMDLDGVADR
+3881 DMDLDGVVDR

-3927 KGGLQNENSD
+3927 KGGLKNENSD

>member
-38 LMPNGKPAK
+38 LMPNGKTAK

-100 ARSMTADFL
+100 AKSMIADFL
-109 RGISTYAELS
+109 RGISTYAEIS

-129 KGKVPGERKRHKNL
+129 KGEVPGERKRYKNL
-143 EIYDE
+143 EIYDKD
-148 GRFFTVT
+148 RFFTVT
-155 GNVIKDKD
+155 GNVLKD
-163 RSHIKPIEQELL
+163 RNRNKVINIDSELK
-175 PLYQKYMPAVGNQIE
+175 PLYEKYMPKINVINSENKRNQITTFLKDDQDIVE
-190 HKETRNEQGKRS
+190 K
-202 TRENPFKQRYGKS
+202 
-215 SNDVLELLF
+215 LF
-224 EKGYFHYTGEDIRR
+224 DRGYFSYTGEDLRR
-238 IYYGNYESYFTSQS
+238 IYYGNYESYFNSQS

-261 LLYYI
+261 LLYYT

-486 LYTRQILNKVLNSL
+486 LYTRQIFNKVLDSL
-500 NDETLKE
+500 GDETLKE

-533 LGDREKLELLSRV
+533 LGDREKLEMLSRV

-561 NVKRILT
+561 NVKRILM

-575 KIEEREKFSEIQ
+575 KVEKREKLSEIQ
-587 KEEQTNSFKERYNNV
+587 KREQTKNYKERYNNST
-602 ADEINGTTESIETEK
+602 DEMNGTTEIIENEK
-617 ERNKGG
+617 EIKEGG
-623 LEDERNRSDGKEG
+623 LEDERNRSTGEEG
-636 IHLGKQDLYT
+636 IPSGGRDLYT
-646 DRERESVRETG
+646 DRERESIRETG
-657 RNLQTGNDGGW
+657 RNLPIGEDGGGR
-668 IGSVNSEYETA
+668 GSFD
-679 AETELKQTEPIW
+679 TEPSDATGDRSKQTESVW

-696 ISQRGKRR
+696 ISQGGKRG
-704 RISDYADGRSTNG
+704 RISDYADGRNLNG

-727 ELHRYRRAENERG
+727 EFPKYRGVENERS
-740 LGDDHRN
+740 LGDDTRV
-747 AGSGLFEVRS
+747 AGSGFSEVRRT
-757 FEEKLGYDTYKNGDG
+757 EEESGHDTYKNGDG
-772 TNRLGIDE
+772 TDRLGIGE
-780 QQEENTQSLE
+780 VLKENTQKLE
-790 QEHIEDEGKE
+790 QEHIEGDSKE

-835 NDDNLR
+835 NEDNLR

-848 SKGKSVEELADFLQT
+848 SKGKSMEELADFLQT

-891 DISSRENPMQIFQW
+891 DVSSRENPMQIFQW
-905 KDAVIRIKE
+905 KDAVRRIKE

-923 NVEVAEAFSHERK
+923 NVEVAEAFSFERK
-936 ELADKLW
+936 ELAEKLW
-943 YLKKDFADEVK
+943 FLKGDFADEVRN
-954 QSYITVLE
+954 SYLPILNGD
-962 QTEKSGFEDQ
+962 EKKGYPDK
-972 TEELAENLKNPE
+972 TEELAENLKSPE

-991 QYETF
+991 EYDTF

-1002 DPSLLRFHYHKTKDI
+1002 NPSILRFHYHKTKDI

-1038 SEIKGFITEDEIDE
+1038 PEIKGFITEDEMDE
-1052 TFRDGSGISDGKKRI
+1052 NLRRGSGISDGKKRI
-1067 YNFFKEIH
+1067 YNFFNENKSLQERA
-1075 TTGEQANF
+1075 EF
-1083 LKEEYG
+1083 LKKEYG

-1100 RGSSEWHDAKGIK
+1100 RGSGEWHDAKGMK
-1113 LEKEHCKDSF
+1113 LEKENCGDIF
-1123 LNWNQVAKRIQTL
+1123 LNWNQAAKRIQTL
-1136 IESDRYIEKEELTEQ
+1136 IESGRYIEKEELTEQ
-1151 TKNRENITE
+1151 TENREDRKENIADRNE
-1160 SIVDKNEPFKEESGF
+1160 SFKEESVSEIG
-1175 KTENHRDYWV
+1175 NRRDYWV

-1191 LGLIEKDYAGELVT
+1191 LNLIEKDYGGELVT

-1214 LDEKIRVHNKT
+1214 IDEKIRVHNKT

-1232 EMTDAWVG
+1232 QMTDEWVG

-1248 IVDGKV
+1248 IVDGEV
-1254 EEHFRMDIGDGNEVN
+1254 EEHFRMDIGDGNEAN
-1269 QRDFQYL
+1269 QRDFAYL
-1276 YEQIELSKENKEY
+1276 YEQIEASRETEEHSAED
-1289 GIDSIDS
+1289 IDNTL
-1296 VVKDILEKE
+1296 KNILENE
-1305 SMTVVSSKDDYIK
+1305 SMTVVSNEEDYVK
-1318 LLPYF
+1318 LFPYF
-1323 RNFSYSDGTKFS
+1323 KNFVYTDGSKFEE
-1335 AYNPFE
+1335 YNPFE

-1433 YPKEDNVEG
+1433 YPKENNFDG
-1442 KIYSLYR
+1442 KIYPLYR
-1449 GTTFEESTKIDRLF
+1449 GTTFEESTKIDALF

-1496 VTEEKGGYDFEV
+1496 VTEEKGGFDFEV

-1556 EKAKVLEFRDKKEI
+1556 EKAKVLELRDKKEI

-1598 KNISEDLLKVPEHIT
+1598 KNILEDLLKAPEHIT
-1613 DNIDE
+1613 DSIDE

-1641 NGYILS
+1641 NGYMLS
-1647 SNPAIQYDSYHE
+1647 SNLAIQYESYHE

-1668 DDNHRSVMLTGYV
+1668 DDNHRSVMLTGYI

-1686 KSNEEKKE
+1686 KSNEGKNEQAKE
-1694 QIKKSI
+1694 PI

-1734 GYLNG
+1734 SYLNG

-1773 EDLILLDIEDYNKKG
+1773 EDLILLDIEDYNKQG
-1788 LSVLF
+1788 LPVLF

-1801 GNNFNPF
+1801 GNNFNPV
-1808 GMSRIQL
+1808 GMSRLQL

-1822 LTEVLYTPKRPV
+1822 LTEVLYTLKRPV

-1845 QFKLD
+1845 QFKLN
-1850 EKKNEKSVEIK
+1850 EKKSEKSVETK

-1880 ISSEKERIPV
+1880 ISSEKERVPV

-1942 NEKLIVIDTNLNL
+1942 DEKLIVIDTNLNL
-1955 GEDKSELLHHG
+1955 GEDKSELLHHS

-2031 RQETVDKKLESYD
+2031 RKETIDKKLESYD
-2044 NWKEDRKKIGIPGI
+2044 NWREDRKKRGIPGI
-2058 TSSSITSPITDEMFL
+2058 TGSSITSPITDEMFL
-2073 QMQEHKEKLK
+2073 QMQEYKEKLK
-2083 EEERYAPDDKYM
+2083 EDERYAPDDEYM
-2095 GSIPPVNYKITRED
+2095 GSIPPVNYKITGED

-2132 ERHSYA
+2132 ERHSHA

-2192 AFYTPKVVID
+2192 AFYTPKVIID
-2202 SIYKALSNMEFE
+2202 SIYTALSNMGFE

-2294 REYERNNFLI
+2294 REYEKNNFLI
-2304 HDYFF
+2304 HDFFF

-2335 EDVRRYISERAEF
+2335 EDIRRYISERAEF

-2447 GNYEKAELNNELEPE
+2447 GSYEKVELNNEFE
-2462 TVPADDSVKNYSY
+2462 TETILADDSVKNYSY

-2483 FRENSIM
+2483 FRENSVM

-2539 YDDFS
+2539 YDEFS

-2577 GSFIEKSDI
+2577 GNFIEKSDI

-2668 SYVSADEYLS
+2668 SYVTADEYLS

-2702 EQAQNTDTE
+2702 EQAPNTDTE

-3234 VPNAHYVTIKTKPT
+3234 VPNAHYETIKTKPT

-3432 ENSDVHI
+3432 ENSDVRI

-3486 AEIKALAVGNPLIRE
+3486 AEIKALATGNPLIRE

-3524 KLEDKV
+3524 KMEDKV
-3530 IKVYPKEIESLKEKI
+3530 VKVYPKEIERLKEKI
-3545 EHLKKDIEKVEP
+3545 ENLKKDIEKVEP
-3557 YRDEKI
+3557 YGDEKA
-3563 AKTEEYAQTTLEN
+3563 AKTEEYTQTAFGN
-3576 IGENKKETEGK
+3576 IGENNKEKETEGM
-3587 ADKETL
+3587 ADKETV
-3593 SKFTSLILSGKK
+3593 SKFTSLTLNGRK

-3681 NVLDKLPE
+3681 NVLDRMPE

-3698 EDTKKQFEI
+3698 KDTENQFET
-3707 AKLEV
+3707 AKLEIV
-3712 EKKFPQAD
+3712 KKFPQAD

-3771 SIEDF
+3771 NVEDF

-3826 YDPLDAGDTKE
+3826 YDPLDASDTKE

-3881 DMDLDGVADR
+3881 DMDLDGVIDR
-3891 YDADFRDSK
+3891 YDADFRDSN
-3900 VQSFGDLDKREKAS
+3900 VQNVGDFDKKEKSSVIGRLNEYKEQINQTEKRENNA
-3914 VMDRLGYFKEKVE
+3914 
-3927 KGGLQNENSD
+3927 
-3937 RKIECKEEV
+3937 ECFEEV

>member
-86 KVSDDIMAYSMDYH
+86 KVSDEVFEYMQNKNAN
-100 ARSMTADFL
+100 SMTANFL
-109 RGISTYAELS
+109 RGISTYAEIS

-129 KGKVPGERKRHKNL
+129 KGEVPGERKRYKNL
-143 EIYDE
+143 EIYDKD
-148 GRFFTVT
+148 RFFTVT
-155 GNVIKDKD
+155 GNVLKD
-163 RSHIKPIEQELL
+163 RNRNKVINIDSELK
-175 PLYQKYMPAVGNQIE
+175 PLYEKYMPKINVINSENKRNQITIFLKDDQDIVE
-190 HKETRNEQGKRS
+190 K
-202 TRENPFKQRYGKS
+202 
-215 SNDVLELLF
+215 LF
-224 EKGYFHYTGEDIRR
+224 DRGYFSYTGEDLRR
-238 IYYGNYESYFTSQS
+238 IYYGNYESYFNSQS
-252 EADFFMLGR
+252 EADFFMLQR
-261 LLYYI
+261 LLYYT
-266 ADVEQAVSLMEN
+266 ADVEQAISLMEK

-300 GKAIGSMNKFYAW
+300 DKAISSINQFYDW
-313 EKEYSQKEKS
+313 RKEELLKDKA
-323 EEKRHENKEVKEGN
+323 EEKRHENKRKKEGD
-337 TMPRY
+337 TVPRY
-342 KFGEVKQILDFAKEE
+342 EFDEVKQILDFAKEE

-533 LGDREKLELLSRV
+533 LGDREKLEMLSRV
-546 SSTQDIDRLLAYTSN
+546 SSTQDTDRLLAYTSN
-561 NVKRILT
+561 NVKRILM

-575 KIEEREKFSEIQ
+575 KVEEREKFSEIQ
-587 KEEQTNSFKERYNNV
+587 KREQTKNYKERYNNV
-602 ADEINGTTESIETEK
+602 TDKINRTTEITENGK
-617 ERNKGG
+617 EIKEGG
-623 LEDERNRSDGKEG
+623 LEDERNRSTGEERIYSG
-636 IHLGKQDLYT
+636 GRDLYT
-646 DRERESVRETG
+646 DRKRESVRETG
-657 RNLQTGNDGGW
+657 RNLPIGEDGGGR
-668 IGSVNSEYETA
+668 GSFD
-679 AETELKQTEPIW
+679 TEPSDATGDRSKQTESVW

-704 RISDYADGRSTNG
+704 RLSDYADGRNLNG
-717 SSVGHSGTSG
+717 SFDRYSGTSG
-727 ELHRYRRAENERG
+727 EFHGYRRDENERS
-740 LGDDHRN
+740 LGNDNRD
-747 AGSGLFEVRS
+747 AGSGFSEVRRT
-757 FEEKLGYDTYKNGDG
+757 EEESGHDTYKNGDG
-772 TNRLGIDE
+772 TDRLDIDE
-780 QQEENTQSLE
+780 HHEENKQKIE
-790 QEHIEDEGKE
+790 QDHIEDRIKE

-806 SFAQNVGIQ
+806 SFGQNTAVQ
-815 GRFEL
+815 VKLEF

-835 NDDNLR
+835 NEDHLR

-848 SKGKSVEELADFLQT
+848 SKGKSVEELADFLQRN
-863 TFKGGNGYEL
+863 FQGGNGYEVA
-873 KGNRVCAW
+873 GNKVCAW
-881 YGNDGIHLSN
+881 YDTEGIYLSN
-891 DISSRENPMQIFQW
+891 DVSSREEPSQILLW
-905 KDAVIRIKE
+905 EEAAKRIGE
-914 LVDKGEYAT
+914 LIDKGEYAT

-936 ELADKLW
+936 ELAEMLGF
-943 YLKKDFADEVK
+943 LKKDLADEVK
-954 QSYITVLE
+954 QNYLSLLN
-962 QTEKSGFEDQ
+962 QTEKSGFPDQ
-972 TEELAENLKNPE
+972 TEELTEKLSSAE
-984 FRNVLRE
+984 FRNTLKKE
-991 QYETF
+991 YEIF
-996 LQDYDK
+996 LKDYDT
-1002 DPSLLRFHYHKTKDI
+1002 DPSILRFHYHKLNDI
-1017 LQRLQDLEIPRKDF
+1017 LQRLQDLEIPRKELA
-1031 ISNMMEI
+1031 SSLTEI
-1038 SEIKGFITEDEIDE
+1038 PNIKSFITEDEME
-1052 TFRDGSGISDGKKRI
+1052 ENLRRGSGISGGKKRI
-1067 YNFFKEIH
+1067 IEFFGRSH
-1075 TTGEQANF
+1075 TLQEKMDF
-1083 LKEEYG
+1083 LKNEYG

-1136 IESDRYIEKEELTEQ
+1136 IESDRYIKKEELTGQ
-1151 TKNRENITE
+1151 TENREDIKENIA
-1160 SIVDKNEPFKEESGF
+1160 DRNEFFKEESVSE
-1175 KTENHRDYWV
+1175 TRNRRDYWV

-1191 LGLIEKDYAGELVT
+1191 LGLIEKNYAGELVT

-1232 EMTDAWVG
+1232 EMTDEWVG

-1248 IVDGKV
+1248 IVDGEM
-1254 EEHFRMDIGDGNEVN
+1254 EEHFRMDIGDGNEAN

-1276 YEQIELSKENKEY
+1276 YEQMNISRETEEHNAED
-1289 GIDSIDS
+1289 IDNTL
-1296 VVKDILEKE
+1296 KDILENE
-1305 SMTVVSSKDDYIK
+1305 SMTVVSSQEDYIK

-1335 AYNPFE
+1335 VYNPFE
-1341 DSENISELLRLTFFK
+1341 DSENISELLRFTFFK
-1356 NTDGEYRVVY
+1356 NTDGEYRAVY

-1397 EKTKED
+1397 EKTRED

-1418 EKVKDISLEETGLRV
+1418 EKVKDISLEETGLRI

-1449 GTTFEESTKIDRLF
+1449 GTTFEESTKIDALF

-1496 VTEEKGGYDFEV
+1496 VTEEKGSFDFDV

-1556 EKAKVLEFRDKKEI
+1556 EKAKVLELRDKKEI

-1598 KNISEDLLKVPEHIT
+1598 KNISENLLKVPEHIT

-1627 LDMKNKQLKQNLRY
+1627 LDMKNKQLRQNLRY
-1641 NGYILS
+1641 NGYMLS
-1647 SNPAIQYDSYHE
+1647 SNLAIQYENYHE

-1668 DDNHRSVMLTGYV
+1668 DDEHRNVMLTGYI

-1686 KSNEEKKE
+1686 RTNEGKNEQAKE
-1694 QIKKSI
+1694 PI

-1713 YVISEIQDYKTYKT
+1713 YVISEIQDYKTYRT

-1850 EKKNEKSVEIK
+1850 EKNNEKSVEIK

-1955 GEDKSELLHHG
+1955 GEDKSELLHHS

-2001 SHREFKLS
+2001 NHREFKLS
-2009 FDYLNGLGKIDGD
+2009 FDYLNGLGEIDGD

-2031 RQETVDKKLESYD
+2031 RQETIDKKLESYVS
-2044 NWKEDRKKIGIPGI
+2044 WKENRK
-2058 TSSSITSPITDEMFL
+2058 
-2073 QMQEHKEKLK
+2073 
-2083 EEERYAPDDKYM
+2083 ERYAPDDEYM
-2095 GSIPPVNYKITRED
+2095 GSIPPINYKTTGED

-2132 ERHSYA
+2132 ERHSHA

-2202 SIYKALSNMEFE
+2202 SIYKALSNMGFE

-2294 REYERNNFLI
+2294 REYEKNNFLI

-2447 GNYEKAELNNELEPE
+2447 GSYEKVELNNEFE
-2462 TVPADDSVKNYSY
+2462 TETILADDSVKNYSY

-2686 VIDSYI
+2686 VIDAYI
-2692 KNVEH
+2692 KNI
-2697 ELEQN
+2697 EQEIVQYKDMAKKSEN
-2702 EQAQNTDTE
+2702 EAEINDTE
-2711 LLKQDNTTLKK
+2711 KYLEEENQVLRNELLN
-2722 ELSSLNY
+2722 LNY
-2729 QKQKLLEV
+2729 QKDKLLEV
-2737 MPKELEASEI
+2737 MPKELEASDI

-2781 KYTNFTGEY
+2781 KYTDFTGEY

-2833 IVDENGKKSSV
+2833 IVDENGKKTSV
-2844 LNKEETMLAR
+2844 LNQKETMLAR
-2854 SKQEIIKEEFKNWI
+2854 SKQELIKEEFKNWI
-2868 FDDIDRRT
+2868 FEDVERRE
-2876 RLVKEYNE
+2876 RLVTEYNK
-2884 RFNSTRLREYDG
+2884 RFNSIRLREYDG
-2896 SNLTFDGMNPEIELR
+2896 SNLPFDGMNPEIKLR
-2911 PHQRDAIAR
+2911 VHQQDAIAR

-2953 SNKSMFVVPNHI
+2953 SSKAMFVVPNHI

-3001 IATSDYDAVII
+3001 IATGDYDAVIL
-3012 GHSQFERIPISK
+3012 GHSQFEKIPISK

-3039 DFIAEYKRDRDQ
+3039 DFISEYKRDRDQ

-3094 DEVQAFKNLYV
+3094 DEAHSFKNLYL
-3105 FTKMRNVAGITSTDS
+3105 FSKMRNVAGITNTDS

-3169 KKMHHQHFDSWAST
+3169 KKMHLQHFDSWAST

-3215 MNIVKQFMDIKTS
+3215 MNTVKQFMDIKTS
-3228 DVLNLP
+3228 DVLDIP
-3234 VPNAHYVTIKTKPT
+3234 VPTAHYETIKTQPT
-3248 GEQKEILKSFSE
+3248 QEQKQILETFSD
-3260 RADKVREKQVDSSV
+3260 RADKVRAKQVDSSV

-3298 PDDENSKVNAC
+3298 PDDENSKVNTC
-3309 VSNVFSIWDKYRDK
+3309 IKNVFAIWDKYRK
-3323 KSTQLVFCDM
+3323 EKATQLVFCDL
-3333 SIPNKDGFNVYDDI
+3333 STPSKEFNIYDDM
-3347 KEKLIKMGVPENE
+3347 KNKLIAMGVPERE
-3360 VEFIHSAKNNKEK
+3360 IEFIHNAKNNREK
-3373 DAIFDKVRKGEV
+3373 DAIFDKVRKGEI
-3385 RVLLGSTSKC
+3385 RILLGSTQKM
-3395 GAGTNCQDKLIA
+3395 GAGTNCQDKLIS
-3407 IHDLDIPWRPA
+3407 IHDLDVPWRPA

-3486 AEIKALAVGNPLIRE
+3486 AEIKALATCNPLIRE

-3563 AKTEEYAQTTLEN
+3563 AKEEEYAQTTLEN

-3593 SKFTSLILSGKK
+3593 SKFTSLTLSGKK
-3605 YTDKK
+3605 YPDKK

-3681 NVLDKLPE
+3681 NVLDKMPE

-3698 EDTKKQFEI
+3698 KDTENQFET
-3707 AKLEV
+3707 AKLEIG
-3712 EKKFPQAD
+3712 KKFPQAE
-3720 LLREKNLRLAEV
+3720 LLKEKTLRLAEV
-3732 NHLLDMGQKEDIKDE
+3732 NHLLDMGQKEDIKEE

-3826 YDPLDAGDTKE
+3826 YDPLDASDTKE
-3837 LIQIKTGIEFW
+3837 LIQIKTSIELW

-3853 VYVDEE
+3853 VYVNEE
-3859 KLKAA
+3859 KLKEV

-3881 DMDLDGVADR
+3881 DMDLDGVIDR

-3900 VQSFGDLDKREKAS
+3900 VQSIGDLDKRERTSVLEKLKGYKDKAEQ
-3914 VMDRLGYFKEKVE
+3914 VENKEA
-3927 KGGLQNENSD
+3927 
-3937 RKIECKEEV
+3937 KIECCEKE